1 MKVFTPSASPQPLD
15 EYIYANPRDLTCVI
29 SIRHQRKVGNRISTL
44 RILDCNKYYIKSA
57 KIESTGVQGKIFGT
71 TYCQKLS
78 CTLLIGSNK
87 TISPQKGSLVE
98 LWFYPTEKNID
109 LTIINKGC
117 PGLKNNENY
126 MTFYNTYIVDS
137 VQKNEKTGEISLIG
151 YDYMNK
157 AANTLF
163 SLPNNA
169 DTFTLGDIL
178 FQCQYLLSRDNILIN
193 VDHNRA
199 LPSYLPTTWTRE
211 QINLSGKE
219 TVRDI
224 LNAVAELCGENYFCH
239 PRNSMSYSQNS
250 NEDPLII
257 GKAISTTKW
266 VGTGGQWIGESDKDI
281 GDQYLRDN
289 VYIDKSKYFE
299 LTSDKQY
306 RLTGITATNE
316 LNDSVSV
323 GKDDYR
329 QVIYN
334 NPFLTLL
341 PDETQQTILTGILN
355 QLKDISI
362 TPFNCEWR
370 GDPRLEPTDWLKFE
384 DKKGYTFQ
392 SFLLNET
399 VEYNGGFKST
409 MWVDKMES
417 QTPIAADRNIS
428 TSILKTKATVDKV
441 KGEITLEVSRAKEA
455 EQLLGSR
462 LTINENAITSE
473 VKNRQDADTELSST
487 ITQTATEIRQE
498 VKNTTDGLDSKITQ
512 TANSISA
519 EITARENADTEL
531 STRITANENGITS
544 EVSRATG
551 KENELAG
558 DISTITQTVDNISTR
573 IDTVEGDYST
583 INQTVNEIS
592 LEVGNKADADGGAL
606 ISLINADTSTAKI
619 SADKITLEGEV
630 SFIKKGDNV
639 SELTNDKG
647 YLVGDDL
654 GATGATVIDGGRI
667 TTGII
672 SANRL
677 DLSGTLTVGSNISQL
692 TNDTGYATTGDIPT
706 KTSELFNDSGFIDSS
721 DTVDF
726 AKLSKL
732 KDANYTIING
742 GNITTGTIQAG
753 VVFAGSLNGAEGN
766 FTNLTT
772 SGSISNGSNGFYI
785 NWYGSSGN
793 AFVGYS
799 TGSTGFAGLQ
809 FVPSLNQIY
818 MIGGGNSILFNGN
831 GTSYINLGTS
841 SYISADRFIT
851 KNYGSSLPSSG
862 STGEVFYKVVN

>member
-1 MKVFTPSASPQPLD
+1 MKVKYPGSTQAPMPLD
-15 EYIYANPRDLTCVI
+15 SYVSANPRDFTAYI
-29 SIRHQRKVGNRISTL
+29 IHTYKNSN
-44 RILDCNKYYIKSA
+44 NKFESKRYRDEIKSI
-57 KIESTGVQGKIFGT
+57 KIETTGVNGKFFGVS
-71 TYCQKLS
+71 YCQKLS
-78 CTLLIGSNK
+78 VSFIDKDKKINFSKNDEIAIFLC
-87 TISPQKGSLVE
+87 
-98 LWFYPTEKNID
+98 PTEKYNAPD
-109 LTIINKGC
+109 AD
-117 PGLKNNENY
+117 NY
-126 MTFYNTYIVDS
+126 YNVAYAPYFVDS
-137 VQKNEKTGEISLIG
+137 FKRNEKTGEVSAIG
-151 YDYMNK
+151 YDIMGV
-157 AANTLF
+157 ASNTPF
-163 SLPNNA
+163 SLGEG
-169 DTFTLGDIL
+169 DSFTLQQIL
-178 FQCQYLLSRDNILIN
+178 DRCKTLTGMSGVNGIN
-193 VDHNRA
+193 V
-199 LPSYLPTTWTRE
+199 SYLPESWTRE

-224 LNAVAELCGENYFCH
+224 LTAIAEITGSFMFIYPYWTNDDVGSLCFYTH
-239 PRNSMSYSQNS
+239 PFKNRIHTQ
-250 NEDPLII
+250 L
-257 GKAISTTKW
+257 G
-266 VGTGGQWIGESDKDI
+266 
-281 GDQYLRDN
+281 YLYQET
-289 VYIDKSKYFE
+289 YIDKSRYFE
-299 LTSDKQY
+299 LTSDKPY
-306 RLTGITATNE
+306 KLTGIASVNE
-316 LNDSVSV
+316 LEDVVAV
-323 GKDDYR
+323 GTTEQQ
-329 QVIYN
+329 QVIYS

-355 QLKDISI
+355 QLKDFSF

-370 GDPRLEPTDWLKFE
+370 GDPRLEPVDWLTFE
-384 DKKGYTFQ
+384 DKQGNKFTSY
-392 SFLLNET
+392 LLNET
-399 VEYNGGFKST
+399 FEYNGGFKST
-409 MWVDKMES
+409 IWWEGAES
-417 QTPIAADRNIS
+417 ERTDINSKSIS
-428 TSILKTKATVDKV
+428 NNILKTKATVDKV

-462 LTINENAITSE
+462 ITINENAITSE
-473 VKNRQDADTELSST
+473 VKNRQDADSELSST

-551 KENELAG
+551 RENELAS

-573 IDTVEGDYST
+573 IDTVEGNYST

-592 LEVGNKADADGGAL
+592 LEVGNKADANGGAI
-606 ISLINADTSTAKI
+606 ISLINSDTSTAKI

-639 SELTNDKG
+639 SELANDKG

-654 GATGATVIDGGRI
+654 GATGTTVIDGGRI

-692 TNDTGYATTGDIPT
+692 TNDAGYATTGDIPT
-706 KTSELFNDSGFIDSS
+706 KTSDLFNDSGFIDSS

-753 VVFAGSLNGAEGN
+753 VVFAGSLNGAEGDI
-766 FTNLTT
+766 TNITT

-793 AFVGYS
+793 AFVG
-799 TGSTGFAGLQ
+799 
-809 FVPSLNQIY
+809 
-818 MIGGGNSILFNGN
+818 
-831 GTSYINLGTS
+831 
-841 SYISADRFIT
+841 
-851 KNYGSSLPSSG
+851 
-862 STGEVFYKVVN
+862 

>member
-1 MKVFTPSASPQPLD
+1 MKVFTPKANPQPLN
-15 EYIYANPRDLTCVI
+15 EYIYANPRDLTCVVSIHRNTGHNGSI
-29 SIRHQRKVGNRISTL
+29 SIGEV
-44 RILDCNKYYIKSA
+44 LDCSKYYIKSA

-78 CTLLIGSNK
+78 CTLIDSYNLRV
-87 TISPQKGSLVE
+87 QKGDLVE
-98 LWFYPTEKNID
+98 LWFYPTAKNID
-109 LTIINKGC
+109 LTINNNNNGC

-137 VQKNEKTGEISLIG
+137 VKKNEKTGEISLIG

-163 SLPNNA
+163 SLPNDK
-169 DTFTLGDIL
+169 DTFTLKNIL
-178 FQCQYLLSRDNILIN
+178 SWCENLLSRDNIHID
-193 VDHNRA
+193 VDSNRA
-199 LPSYLPTTWTRE
+199 LPTYLPTEWTRE
-211 QINLSGKE
+211 QINLSGEE

-224 LNAVAELCGENYFCH
+224 FNAVAELCGENYFCH
-239 PRNSMSYSQNS
+239 SRNNMLYSRNR
-250 NEDPLII
+250 NEETLII
-257 GKAISTTKW
+257 GKALSTGKW
-266 VGTGGQWIGESDKDI
+266 IGTGGQWISEGFYTL

-299 LTSDKQY
+299 LTSDKPY
-306 RLTGITATNE
+306 KLTGITATNE

-323 GKDDYR
+323 GTDEYR

-384 DKKGYTFQ
+384 DKKGYKFQ

-441 KGEITLEVSRAKEA
+441 KGEITLEVSRAKDA

-462 LTINENAITSE
+462 ITLNENAITSE
-473 VKNRQDADTELSST
+473 VKNRQDADSELSST

-551 KENELAG
+551 KENELAA

-573 IDTVEGDYST
+573 IDTVEGNYST

-630 SFIKKGDNV
+630 SFVKKGDNV
-639 SELTNDKG
+639 SELANDKG

-654 GATGATVIDGGRI
+654 GATGTTVIDGGRI

-692 TNDTGYATTGDIPT
+692 TNDTGYITTGDIPT
-706 KTSELFNDSGFIDSS
+706 KTSDLFNDSGFIDSS

-732 KDANYTIING
+732 KDADYTIING

-772 SGSISNGSNGFYI
+772 SGSISNGTNGFYI

-799 TGSTGFAGLQ
+799 TSGTGFAGLQ
-809 FVPSLNQIY
+809 FVPSLDQIY
-818 MIGGGNSILFNGN
+818 MIGGGNSILFNGS

-851 KNYGSSLPSSG
+851 KNYGTSLPSSG
-862 STGEVFYKVVN
+862 STGEVFYKVVS

>member
-1 MKVFTPSASPQPLD
+1 MKVKHPGSTQAPMPLD
-15 EYIYANPRDLTCVI
+15 SYVSANPRDFTAYIVHTYKN
-29 SIRHQRKVGNRISTL
+29 SN
-44 RILDCNKYYIKSA
+44 NKFESKRYRDEIKSI
-57 KIESTGVQGKIFGT
+57 KIETTGINGKFFGVS
-71 TYCQKLS
+71 YCQKLS
-78 CTLLIGSNK
+78 VSFIDKDEKINFSKNDEIAIFLC
-87 TISPQKGSLVE
+87 
-98 LWFYPTEKNID
+98 PTEKYNAPDADTYYNVAYAPYFID
-109 LTIINKGC
+109 SFKR
-117 PGLKNNENY
+117 
-126 MTFYNTYIVDS
+126 
-137 VQKNEKTGEISLIG
+137 NEKTGEVSAIG
-151 YDYMNK
+151 YDIMGV
-157 AANTLF
+157 ASNTPF
-163 SLPNNA
+163 SLGEG
-169 DTFTLGDIL
+169 DSFTIQQIL
-178 FQCQYLLSRDNILIN
+178 DRCKTLAGISSVNGIN
-193 VDHNRA
+193 V
-199 LPSYLPTTWTRE
+199 SYLPESWTRE

-224 LNAVAELCGENYFCH
+224 LTAIAEITGSFMFIYPYWTNDDVGSLCFYTH
-239 PRNSMSYSQNS
+239 PLKQRVHTQ
-250 NEDPLII
+250 L
-257 GKAISTTKW
+257 G
-266 VGTGGQWIGESDKDI
+266 
-281 GDQYLRDN
+281 YLYQET
-289 VYIDKSKYFE
+289 YIDKSRYFE
-299 LTSDKQY
+299 LTSDKPY
-306 RLTGITATNE
+306 KLTGIASVNE
-316 LNDSVSV
+316 LEDVVAV
-323 GKDDYR
+323 GTTEQQ
-329 QVIYN
+329 QVIYS

-355 QLKDISI
+355 QLKDFSF

-370 GDPRLEPTDWLKFE
+370 GDPRLEPVDWLTFE
-384 DKKGYTFQ
+384 DKQGNKFTSY
-392 SFLLNET
+392 LLNET
-399 VEYNGGFKST
+399 FEYNGGFKST
-409 MWVDKMES
+409 IWWEGAES
-417 QTPIAADRNIS
+417 ERTDINSKGIS
-428 TSILKTKATVDKV
+428 NNILKTKATVDKV

-462 LTINENAITSE
+462 ITLNENAITSE
-473 VKNRQDADTELSST
+473 VKNRQDADNELSST

-592 LEVGNKADADGGAL
+592 LEVGNKADANGGAL

-647 YLVGDDL
+647 YLVDDDL

-692 TNDTGYATTGDIPT
+692 TNDTGYITTGDIPT
-706 KTSELFNDSGFIDSS
+706 KTSDLINDSGFIDSL
-721 DTVDF
+721 DTADF
-726 AKLSKL
+726 AKLSQL
-732 KDANYTIING
+732 KNANYTIING

-772 SGSISNGSNGFYI
+772 KGSISNGTNGFYI
-785 NWYGSSGN
+785 NWYGGSGN

-818 MIGGGNSILFNGN
+818 MIGGGNSILFNGS
-831 GTSYINLGTS
+831 GTSYINLGSS

>member
-1 MKVFTPSASPQPLD
+1 MKVKYPGSTQAPMPLD
-15 EYIYANPRDLTCVI
+15 SYVIANPRDFTAYI
-29 SIRHQRKVGNRISTL
+29 IHTYKNSN
-44 RILDCNKYYIKSA
+44 NKFESKRYRDEIKSI
-57 KIESTGVQGKIFGT
+57 KIETTGINGKFFGVS
-71 TYCQKLS
+71 YCQKLS
-78 CTLLIGSNK
+78 VSFIDKDKKINFSKNDEIAIFLC
-87 TISPQKGSLVE
+87 
-98 LWFYPTEKNID
+98 PTEKYNAPD
-109 LTIINKGC
+109 AD
-117 PGLKNNENY
+117 NY
-126 MTFYNTYIVDS
+126 YNVAYAPYFVDS
-137 VQKNEKTGEISLIG
+137 FKRNEKTGEVSAIG
-151 YDYMNK
+151 YDIMGV
-157 AANTLF
+157 ASNTPF
-163 SLPNNA
+163 SLGEG
-169 DTFTLGDIL
+169 DSFTLQQIL
-178 FQCQYLLSRDNILIN
+178 DRCKTLAGISGVNGIN
-193 VDHNRA
+193 V
-199 LPSYLPTTWTRE
+199 SYLPESWTRE

-224 LNAVAELCGENYFCH
+224 LTAIAEITGSFMFIYPYWTDDDVGSLCFYTY
-239 PRNSMSYSQNS
+239 PRKQRAYTQ
-250 NEDPLII
+250 L
-257 GKAISTTKW
+257 G
-266 VGTGGQWIGESDKDI
+266 
-281 GDQYLRDN
+281 YLYQET
-289 VYIDKSKYFE
+289 YIDKSRYFE
-299 LTSDKQY
+299 LTSDKPY
-306 RLTGITATNE
+306 KLTGIASVNE
-316 LNDSVSV
+316 LEDFVAV
-323 GKDDYR
+323 GTTEQQ
-329 QVIYN
+329 QVIYS

-355 QLKDISI
+355 QLKDFSF

-370 GDPRLEPTDWLKFE
+370 GDPRLEPVDWLTFE
-384 DKKGYTFQ
+384 DKQGNKFTSY
-392 SFLLNET
+392 LLNET
-399 VEYNGGFKST
+399 FEYNGGFKST
-409 MWVDKMES
+409 IWWEGAES
-417 QTPIAADRNIS
+417 ERTDINSKSIS
-428 TSILKTKATVDKV
+428 NNILKTKATVDKV

-462 LTINENAITSE
+462 ITLNENAITAE
-473 VKNRQDADTELSST
+473 VKDRQDADSELSST

-551 KENELAG
+551 KENELAS
-558 DISTITQTVDNISTR
+558 DISTITQNVDNISTR
-573 IDTVEGDYST
+573 IDTVEGNYST

-592 LEVGNKADADGGAL
+592 LEVGNKADANGGAL
-606 ISLINADTSTAKI
+606 ISLINSDTSTAKI

-647 YLVGDDL
+647 YIVGDDL
-654 GATGATVIDGGRI
+654 GATGTTVIDGGRI

-672 SANRL
+672 SADRL

-692 TNDTGYATTGDIPT
+692 TNDAGYATTGDIPT
-706 KTSELFNDSGFIDSS
+706 KTSDLYNDSGFIDSS

-732 KDANYTIING
+732 KDANYTVING

-772 SGSISNGSNGFYI
+772 SGGISNGTNGFYI

-799 TGSTGFAGLQ
+799 TSGTGFAGLQ
-809 FVPSLNQIY
+809 FVPSLDQIY
-818 MIGGGNSILFNGN
+818 MIGGGNSILFNGS

-851 KNYGSSLPSSG
+851 TNYGSSLPSSG

>member
-1 MKVFTPSASPQPLD
+1 MKVKYPGSTQAPMPLD
-15 EYIYANPRDLTCVI
+15 SYVSANPRDFTAYIVHTYKN
-29 SIRHQRKVGNRISTL
+29 SN
-44 RILDCNKYYIKSA
+44 NKFESKRYRDEIKSI
-57 KIESTGVQGKIFGT
+57 KIETTGINGKFFGVS
-71 TYCQKLS
+71 YCQKLS
-78 CTLLIGSNK
+78 VSFIDKDEKINFSKNDEIAIFLC
-87 TISPQKGSLVE
+87 
-98 LWFYPTEKNID
+98 PTEKYNAPD
-109 LTIINKGC
+109 AD
-117 PGLKNNENY
+117 NY
-126 MTFYNTYIVDS
+126 YNVAYAPYFVDS
-137 VQKNEKTGEISLIG
+137 FKRNEKTGEVSAIG
-151 YDYMNK
+151 YDIMGV
-157 AANTLF
+157 ASNTPF
-163 SLPNNA
+163 SLGEG
-169 DTFTLGDIL
+169 DSFTLQQIL
-178 FQCQYLLSRDNILIN
+178 DRCKTLAGISGVNGIN
-193 VDHNRA
+193 V
-199 LPSYLPTTWTRE
+199 SYLPESWTRE

-224 LNAVAELCGENYFCH
+224 LTAIAEITGSFMFIYPYWTNDDVGSLCFYTH
-239 PRNSMSYSQNS
+239 PFKNRIHTQ
-250 NEDPLII
+250 L
-257 GKAISTTKW
+257 G
-266 VGTGGQWIGESDKDI
+266 
-281 GDQYLRDN
+281 YLYQET
-289 VYIDKSKYFE
+289 YIDKSRYFE
-299 LTSDKQY
+299 LTSDKPY
-306 RLTGITATNE
+306 KLTGIASVNE
-316 LNDSVSV
+316 LEDVVAV
-323 GKDDYR
+323 GTTEQQ
-329 QVIYN
+329 QVIYS

-355 QLKDISI
+355 QLKDFSF

-370 GDPRLEPTDWLKFE
+370 GDPRLEPVDWLTFE
-384 DKKGYTFQ
+384 DKQGNKFTSY
-392 SFLLNET
+392 LLNET
-399 VEYNGGFKST
+399 FEYNGGFKST
-409 MWVDKMES
+409 IWWEGAES
-417 QTPIAADRNIS
+417 ERTDINSKSIS
-428 TSILKTKATVDKV
+428 NNILKTKATVDKV

-462 LTINENAITSE
+462 ITLNENAITSE
-473 VKNRQDADTELSST
+473 VKNRQDADSELSST

-551 KENELAG
+551 KENELAS
-558 DISTITQTVDNISTR
+558 DISTITQNVDNISTR
-573 IDTVEGDYST
+573 IDTVEGNYST

-592 LEVGNKADADGGAL
+592 LEVGNKADANGGAI
-606 ISLINADTSTAKI
+606 ISLINSDTSTAKI

-647 YLVGDDL
+647 YIVGDDL
-654 GATGATVIDGGRI
+654 GATGTTVIDGGRI

-672 SANRL
+672 SADRL

-692 TNDTGYATTGDIPT
+692 TNDAGYATTGDIPT
-706 KTSELFNDSGFIDSS
+706 KTSDLYNDSGFIDSS

-851 KNYGSSLPSSG
+851 NNYGSSLPSSG

>member
-1 MKVFTPSASPQPLD
+1 MKVKYPGSTQAPMPLD
-15 EYIYANPRDLTCVI
+15 SYVIANPRDFTAYI
-29 SIRHQRKVGNRISTL
+29 IHTYKNSN
-44 RILDCNKYYIKSA
+44 NKFESKRYRDEIKSI
-57 KIESTGVQGKIFGT
+57 KIETTGINGKFFGVS
-71 TYCQKLS
+71 YCQKLS
-78 CTLLIGSNK
+78 VSFIDKDKKINFSKNDEIAIFLC
-87 TISPQKGSLVE
+87 
-98 LWFYPTEKNID
+98 PTEKYNAPD
-109 LTIINKGC
+109 AD
-117 PGLKNNENY
+117 NY
-126 MTFYNTYIVDS
+126 YNVAYAPYFVDS
-137 VQKNEKTGEISLIG
+137 FKRNEKTGEVSAIG
-151 YDYMNK
+151 YDIMGV
-157 AANTLF
+157 ASNTPF
-163 SLPNNA
+163 SLGEG
-169 DTFTLGDIL
+169 DSFTLQQIL
-178 FQCQYLLSRDNILIN
+178 DRCKTLAGISGVNGIN
-193 VDHNRA
+193 V
-199 LPSYLPTTWTRE
+199 SYLPESWTRE

-224 LNAVAELCGENYFCH
+224 LTAIAEITGSFMFIYPYWTNDDVGSLCFYTH
-239 PRNSMSYSQNS
+239 PFKNRIHTQ
-250 NEDPLII
+250 L
-257 GKAISTTKW
+257 G
-266 VGTGGQWIGESDKDI
+266 
-281 GDQYLRDN
+281 YLYQET
-289 VYIDKSKYFE
+289 YIDKSRYFE
-299 LTSDKQY
+299 LTSDKPY
-306 RLTGITATNE
+306 KLTGIASVNE
-316 LNDSVSV
+316 LEDVVAV
-323 GKDDYR
+323 GTTEQQ
-329 QVIYN
+329 QVIYS

-355 QLKDISI
+355 QLKDFSF

-370 GDPRLEPTDWLKFE
+370 GDPRLEPVDWLTFE
-384 DKKGYTFQ
+384 DKQGNKFTSY
-392 SFLLNET
+392 LLNET
-399 VEYNGGFKST
+399 FEYNGGFKST
-409 MWVDKMES
+409 IWWEGAES
-417 QTPIAADRNIS
+417 ERTDINSKSIS
-428 TSILKTKATVDKV
+428 NNILKTKATVDKV

-462 LTINENAITSE
+462 ITLNENAITSE
-473 VKNRQDADTELSST
+473 VKNRQDADSELSST

-551 KENELAG
+551 KENELAS
-558 DISTITQTVDNISTR
+558 DISTITQNVDNISTR
-573 IDTVEGDYST
+573 IDTVEGNYST

-592 LEVGNKADADGGAL
+592 LEVGNKADANGGAI
-606 ISLINADTSTAKI
+606 ISLINSDTSTAKI

-647 YLVGDDL
+647 YIVGDDL
-654 GATGATVIDGGRI
+654 GATGTTVIDGGRI

-677 DLSGTLTVGSNISQL
+677 DLSGTLKVGSNISQL
-692 TNDTGYATTGDIPT
+692 TNDTGYITDENVPT
-706 KTSELFNDSGFIDSS
+706 KTSDLYNDSGFIDSS

-772 SGSISNGSNGFYI
+772 SGSISNGTNGFYI

-851 KNYGSSLPSSG
+851 NNYGSSLPSSG
-862 STGEVFYKVVN
+862 STGEVFYKVVS

>member
-1 MKVFTPSASPQPLD
+1 MKVKYPGSTQAPMPLD
-15 EYIYANPRDLTCVI
+15 SYVIANPRDFTAYI
-29 SIRHQRKVGNRISTL
+29 IHTYKNSN
-44 RILDCNKYYIKSA
+44 NKFESKRYRDEIKSI
-57 KIESTGVQGKIFGT
+57 KIETTGINGKFFGVS
-71 TYCQKLS
+71 YCQKLS
-78 CTLLIGSNK
+78 VSFIDKDKKINFSKNDEIAIFLC
-87 TISPQKGSLVE
+87 
-98 LWFYPTEKNID
+98 PTEKYNAPD
-109 LTIINKGC
+109 AD
-117 PGLKNNENY
+117 NY
-126 MTFYNTYIVDS
+126 YNVAYAPYFVDS
-137 VQKNEKTGEISLIG
+137 FKRNEKTGEVSAIG
-151 YDYMNK
+151 YDIMGV
-157 AANTLF
+157 ASNTPF
-163 SLPNNA
+163 SLGEG
-169 DTFTLGDIL
+169 DSFTLQQIL
-178 FQCQYLLSRDNILIN
+178 DRCKTLAGISGVNGIN
-193 VDHNRA
+193 V
-199 LPSYLPTTWTRE
+199 SYLPESWTRE

-224 LNAVAELCGENYFCH
+224 LTAIAEITGSFMFIYPYWTNDDVGSLCFYTH
-239 PRNSMSYSQNS
+239 PFKNRIHTQ
-250 NEDPLII
+250 L
-257 GKAISTTKW
+257 G
-266 VGTGGQWIGESDKDI
+266 
-281 GDQYLRDN
+281 YLYQET
-289 VYIDKSKYFE
+289 YIDKSRYFE
-299 LTSDKQY
+299 LTSDKPY
-306 RLTGITATNE
+306 KLTGIASVNE
-316 LNDSVSV
+316 LEDVVAV
-323 GKDDYR
+323 GTTEQQ
-329 QVIYN
+329 QVIYS

-355 QLKDISI
+355 QLKDFSF

-370 GDPRLEPTDWLKFE
+370 GDPRLEPVDWLTFE
-384 DKKGYTFQ
+384 DKQGNKFTSY
-392 SFLLNET
+392 LLNET
-399 VEYNGGFKST
+399 IEYNGGFKST
-409 MWVDKMES
+409 IWWEGAES
-417 QTPIAADRNIS
+417 EHTDINSKSIS
-428 TSILKTKATVDKV
+428 NNILKTKATVDKV

-462 LTINENAITSE
+462 ITLNENAITSE
-473 VKNRQDADTELSST
+473 VKNRQDADSELSST

-551 KENELAG
+551 KENELAS
-558 DISTITQTVDNISTR
+558 DISTITQNVDNISTR
-573 IDTVEGDYST
+573 IDTVEGNYST

-592 LEVGNKADADGGAL
+592 LEVGNKADANGGAI
-606 ISLINADTSTAKI
+606 ISLINSDTSTAKI

-647 YLVGDDL
+647 YIVGDDL
-654 GATGATVIDGGRI
+654 GATGTTVIDGGRI

-692 TNDTGYATTGDIPT
+692 TNDAGYATTGDIPT
-706 KTSELFNDSGFIDSS
+706 KTSDLYNDSGFIDSS

-742 GNITTGTIQAG
+742 GNITTGTIQTG

-772 SGSISNGSNGFYI
+772 SGGISNGTNGLYI

-799 TGSTGFAGLQ
+799 TSGTGFAGLQ

-818 MIGGGNSILFNGN
+818 MIGGGNSILFNGS
-831 GTSYINLGTS
+831 GTSYINLGSS

-851 KNYGSSLPSSG
+851 NNYGSSLPSSG

>member
-1 MKVFTPSASPQPLD
+1 MKVKHPGSTQTPMPLD
-15 EYIYANPRDLTCVI
+15 SYVIANPRNFTAYI
-29 SIRHQRKVGNRISTL
+29 IHTYKNSN
-44 RILDCNKYYIKSA
+44 NKFESKRYRDEIKSI
-57 KIESTGVQGKIFGT
+57 KIETTGINGKFFGVS
-71 TYCQKLS
+71 YCQKLS
-78 CTLLIGSNK
+78 VSFIDKDKKINFSKNDEIAIFLC
-87 TISPQKGSLVE
+87 
-98 LWFYPTEKNID
+98 PTEK
-109 LTIINKGC
+109 
-117 PGLKNNENY
+117 
-126 MTFYNTYIVDS
+126 YNAPDADTYYNVAYAPYFVDS
-137 VQKNEKTGEISLIG
+137 FKRNEKTGEVSAIG
-151 YDYMNK
+151 YDIMGV
-157 AANTLF
+157 ASNTPF
-163 SLPNNA
+163 SLGEG
-169 DTFTLGDIL
+169 DSFTLQQIL
-178 FQCQYLLSRDNILIN
+178 DRCKTLAGISGVNGIN
-193 VDHNRA
+193 VN
-199 LPSYLPTTWTRE
+199 YLPESWTRE

-224 LNAVAELCGENYFCH
+224 LTAIAEITGSFMFIYPYWTNDDVGSLCFYTH
-239 PRNSMSYSQNS
+239 PLKQRVHTQL
-250 NEDPLII
+250 D
-257 GKAISTTKW
+257 
-266 VGTGGQWIGESDKDI
+266 
-281 GDQYLRDN
+281 YLYQET
-289 VYIDKSKYFE
+289 YIDKSRYFE
-299 LTSDKQY
+299 LTSDKPY
-306 RLTGITATNE
+306 KLTGIASVNE
-316 LNDSVSV
+316 LEDVVAV
-323 GKDDYR
+323 GTTEQQ
-329 QVIYN
+329 QVIYS

-341 PDETQQTILTGILN
+341 PDATQQTILTGILN
-355 QLKDISI
+355 QLKDFSF

-370 GDPRLEPTDWLKFE
+370 GDPRLEPVDWLTFE
-384 DKKGYTFQ
+384 DKNGNKFTSY
-392 SFLLNET
+392 LLNET
-399 VEYNGGFKST
+399 FEYNGGFKST
-409 MWVDKMES
+409 IWWEGAES
-417 QTPIAADRNIS
+417 ERTDINSKSIS
-428 TSILKTKATVDKV
+428 NNILKTKATVDKV

-462 LTINENAITSE
+462 ITINENAITAE

-487 ITQTATEIRQE
+487 ITQTASEIRQE

-558 DISTITQTVDNISTR
+558 NISTITQNVDNISTR
-573 IDTVEGDYST
+573 IDTVEGNYST

-592 LEVGNKADADGGAL
+592 LEVGNKADANGGAL

-639 SELTNDKG
+639 SELANDKG
-647 YLVGDDL
+647 YIVGADL
-654 GATGATVIDGGRI
+654 GATGTTVIDGGRI

-692 TNDTGYATTGDIPT
+692 TNDAGYATTGDIPT

-732 KDANYTIING
+732 KDANYTVING

-772 SGSISNGSNGFYI
+772 SGGISNGTNGFYI
-785 NWYGSSGN
+785 TWYGSSGN

-818 MIGGGNSILFNGN
+818 MIGGGNSILFNGS
-831 GTSYINLGTS
+831 GTSYINLGSS

-851 KNYGSSLPSSG
+851 NNYGSSLPSSG

>member
-1 MKVFTPSASPQPLD
+1 MKVKHPGSTQAPMPLD
-15 EYIYANPRDLTCVI
+15 SYVSANPRDFTAYIVHTYKN
-29 SIRHQRKVGNRISTL
+29 SN
-44 RILDCNKYYIKSA
+44 NKFESKRYRDEIKSI
-57 KIESTGVQGKIFGT
+57 KIETTGINGKFFGVS
-71 TYCQKLS
+71 YCQKLS
-78 CTLLIGSNK
+78 VSFIDKDEKINFSKNDEIAIFLC
-87 TISPQKGSLVE
+87 
-98 LWFYPTEKNID
+98 PTEKYNAPDADTYYNVAYAPYFID
-109 LTIINKGC
+109 SFKR
-117 PGLKNNENY
+117 
-126 MTFYNTYIVDS
+126 
-137 VQKNEKTGEISLIG
+137 NEKTGEVSAIG
-151 YDYMNK
+151 YDIMGVASNIP
-157 AANTLF
+157 F
-163 SLPNNA
+163 SLGEG
-169 DTFTLGDIL
+169 DSFTLQQIL
-178 FQCQYLLSRDNILIN
+178 DRCKTLAGISSVNGIN
-193 VDHNRA
+193 V
-199 LPSYLPTTWTRE
+199 SYLPESWTRE

-224 LNAVAELCGENYFCH
+224 LTAIAEITGSFMFIYPYWTNDYVGSICFYTH
-239 PRNSMSYSQNS
+239 PLKQRVHTQ
-250 NEDPLII
+250 L
-257 GKAISTTKW
+257 G
-266 VGTGGQWIGESDKDI
+266 
-281 GDQYLRDN
+281 YLYQET
-289 VYIDKSKYFE
+289 YIDKSRYFE
-299 LTSDKQY
+299 LTSDKPY
-306 RLTGITATNE
+306 KLTGIASVNE
-316 LNDSVSV
+316 LEDVVAV
-323 GKDDYR
+323 GTTEQQ
-329 QVIYN
+329 QVIYS

-355 QLKDISI
+355 QLKDFSF

-370 GDPRLEPTDWLKFE
+370 GDPRLEPVDWLTFE
-384 DKKGYTFQ
+384 DKQGNKFTSY
-392 SFLLNET
+392 LLNET
-399 VEYNGGFKST
+399 FEYNGGFKST
-409 MWVDKMES
+409 IWWEGVES
-417 QTPIAADRNIS
+417 ERTDINSKGIS
-428 TSILKTKATVDKV
+428 NNILKTKATVDKV

-462 LTINENAITSE
+462 ITLNENAITSE
-473 VKNRQDADTELSST
+473 VKNRQDADNELSST

-558 DISTITQTVDNISTR
+558 DISTITQNVDNITTR
-573 IDTVEGDYST
+573 IDTVEGNYST

-592 LEVGNKADADGGAL
+592 LEVGNKADANGGAL
-606 ISLINADTSTAKI
+606 ISLINSDTSTAKI

-647 YLVGDDL
+647 YIVGDDL

-692 TNDTGYATTGDIPT
+692 TNDTGYITTGDIPT
-706 KTSELFNDSGFIDSS
+706 KTSDLINDSGFIDSL
-721 DTVDF
+721 DAADF

-732 KDANYTIING
+732 KNANYTIING
-742 GNITTGTIQAG
+742 GNITTGTIQTG

-772 SGSISNGSNGFYI
+772 SGSISNGTNGFYI

-831 GTSYINLGTS
+831 GTSYINLGSS

>member
-1 MKVFTPSASPQPLD
+1 MKVFTPSANPQPLD
-15 EYIYANPRDLTCVI
+15 EYVYANPRDLTCVI
-29 SIRHQRKVGNRISTL
+29 SIHRQRRVGSGISVSDV
-44 RILDCNKYYIKSA
+44 LDCSKYYIKSA

-71 TYCQKLS
+71 TYCQKLF
-78 CTLLIGSNK
+78 CTLIDSYNLYVQNGD
-87 TISPQKGSLVE
+87 LVE
-98 LWFYPTEKNID
+98 LWFYPTAKNID
-109 LTIINKGC
+109 LTIDYNTNGC

-137 VQKNEKTGEISLIG
+137 VKKNEKTGELSLIG
-151 YDYMNK
+151 YDCMNR

-163 SLPNNA
+163 SLPNNKN
-169 DTFTLGDIL
+169 TFTLGDIL
-178 FQCQYLLSRDNILIN
+178 FRCYKLLSSDNIYIDIN
-193 VDHNRA
+193 NNRE
-199 LPSYLPTTWTRE
+199 LPTYLPTKWTRE
-211 QINLSGKE
+211 QINLSGEE

-239 PRNSMSYSQNS
+239 PLNDMSYSRNS
-250 NEDPLII
+250 NENPSIM

-266 VGTGGQWIGESDKDI
+266 VGTGGQWLGENVKTL
-281 GDQYLRDN
+281 GDQYLYDK

-299 LTSDKQY
+299 LTSDKPY
-306 RLTGITATNE
+306 KLTGITATNE

-323 GKDDYR
+323 GTDEYR

-355 QLKDISI
+355 QLKDIPI

-370 GDPRLEPTDWLKFE
+370 GDPRLEPTDWLEFE
-384 DKKGYTFQ
+384 DKNGNKFQ

-473 VKNRQDADTELSST
+473 VKNRQDADNELSST
-487 ITQTATEIRQE
+487 ITQTA
-498 VKNTTDGLDSKITQ
+498 
-512 TANSISA
+512 NS
-519 EITARENADTEL
+519 
-531 STRITANENGITS
+531 ITS

-551 KENELAG
+551 RENELAS

-573 IDTVEGDYST
+573 IDTVEGNYST

-654 GATGATVIDGGRI
+654 GATGTTVIDGGRI

-692 TNDTGYATTGDIPT
+692 TNDTGYITTGDIPT
-706 KTSELFNDSGFIDSS
+706 KTSDLINDSGFIDSS
-721 DTVDF
+721 DTADF

-772 SGSISNGSNGFYI
+772 SGSISNGTNGFYI

-799 TGSTGFAGLQ
+799 TSGTGFAGLQ

-851 KNYGSSLPSSG
+851 TNYGSSLPSSG

>member
-1 MKVFTPSASPQPLD
+1 MKVKHPGSTQAPMPLD
-15 EYIYANPRDLTCVI
+15 SYVIANPRDFTAYIVHTYKN
-29 SIRHQRKVGNRISTL
+29 SN
-44 RILDCNKYYIKSA
+44 NKFESKRYHNEIKSI
-57 KIESTGVQGKIFGT
+57 KIETTGINGKFFGVS
-71 TYCQKLS
+71 YCQKLS
-78 CTLLIGSNK
+78 VSFIDKDKKINFSKNDEIAIFLC
-87 TISPQKGSLVE
+87 
-98 LWFYPTEKNID
+98 PTEKYNAPDADSYYNVAYAPYFID
-109 LTIINKGC
+109 SFKR
-117 PGLKNNENY
+117 
-126 MTFYNTYIVDS
+126 
-137 VQKNEKTGEISLIG
+137 NEKTGEVSAIG
-151 YDYMNK
+151 YDIMGV
-157 AANTLF
+157 ASNTPF
-163 SLPNNA
+163 SLGEG
-169 DTFTLGDIL
+169 DSFTLQQIL
-178 FQCQYLLSRDNILIN
+178 DRCKTLTGMSGVNGIN
-193 VDHNRA
+193 V
-199 LPSYLPTTWTRE
+199 SYLPESWTRE

-224 LNAVAELCGENYFCH
+224 LTAIAEITGSFMFIYPYWTDDDVGSLCFYTY
-239 PRNSMSYSQNS
+239 PRKQRAYTQ
-250 NEDPLII
+250 L
-257 GKAISTTKW
+257 G
-266 VGTGGQWIGESDKDI
+266 
-281 GDQYLRDN
+281 YLYQET
-289 VYIDKSKYFE
+289 YIDKSRYFE
-299 LTSDKQY
+299 LTSDKPY
-306 RLTGITATNE
+306 KLTGIASVNE
-316 LNDSVSV
+316 LEDFVAV
-323 GKDDYR
+323 GTTEQQ
-329 QVIYN
+329 QVIYS

-355 QLKDISI
+355 QLKDFSF

-370 GDPRLEPTDWLKFE
+370 GDPRLEPVDWLTFE
-384 DKKGYTFQ
+384 DKNGNKFTSYM
-392 SFLLNET
+392 LNET
-399 VEYNGGFKST
+399 FEYNGGFKST
-409 MWVDKMES
+409 IWWEGAES
-417 QTPIAADRNIS
+417 ERTDINSKSIS
-428 TSILKTKATVDKV
+428 NNILKTKATVDKV

-462 LTINENAITSE
+462 ITINENAITSE
-473 VKNRQDADTELSST
+473 VKNRQDADSELSSA
-487 ITQTATEIRQE
+487 ITQTASEIRQE

-551 KENELAG
+551 KENELAS
-558 DISTITQTVDNISTR
+558 DISTITQNVDNISTR
-573 IDTVEGDYST
+573 IDTVEGNYST

-592 LEVGNKADADGGAL
+592 LEVGNKADANGGAI
-606 ISLINADTSTAKI
+606 ISLINSDTSTAKI

-654 GATGATVIDGGRI
+654 GATGTTVIDGGRI

-692 TNDTGYATTGDIPT
+692 TNDAGYATTGDIPT
-706 KTSELFNDSGFIDSS
+706 KTSDLFNDSGFIDSS

-785 NWYGSSGN
+785 NWYGGSGN

-809 FVPSLNQIY
+809 FVPSLDQIY
-818 MIGGGNSILFNGN
+818 MIGGGNSILFNGS
-831 GTSYINLGTS
+831 GTSYINLGSS

-851 KNYGSSLPSSG
+851 NNYGSSLPSSG
-862 STGEVFYKVVN
+862 STGEVFYKVVS

>member
-1 MKVFTPSASPQPLD
+1 MKVKYPGSTQAPMPLD
-15 EYIYANPRDLTCVI
+15 SYVIANPRDFTAYIVHTYKN
-29 SIRHQRKVGNRISTL
+29 SN
-44 RILDCNKYYIKSA
+44 NKFESKRYRDEIKSI
-57 KIESTGVQGKIFGT
+57 KIETTGINGKFFGVS
-71 TYCQKLS
+71 YCQKLS
-78 CTLLIGSNK
+78 VSFIDKDKKINFSKNDEIAIFLC
-87 TISPQKGSLVE
+87 
-98 LWFYPTEKNID
+98 PTEKYNAPD
-109 LTIINKGC
+109 AD
-117 PGLKNNENY
+117 NY
-126 MTFYNTYIVDS
+126 YNVAYAPYFVDS
-137 VQKNEKTGEISLIG
+137 FKRNEKTGEVSAIG
-151 YDYMNK
+151 YDIMGV
-157 AANTLF
+157 ASNTPF
-163 SLPNNA
+163 SLGEG
-169 DTFTLGDIL
+169 DSFTLQQIL
-178 FQCQYLLSRDNILIN
+178 DRCKTLTGMSGVNGIN
-193 VDHNRA
+193 V
-199 LPSYLPTTWTRE
+199 SYLPESWTRE

-224 LNAVAELCGENYFCH
+224 LTAIAEITGSFMFIYPYWTNDDVGSLCFYTH
-239 PRNSMSYSQNS
+239 PFKNRIHTQ
-250 NEDPLII
+250 L
-257 GKAISTTKW
+257 G
-266 VGTGGQWIGESDKDI
+266 
-281 GDQYLRDN
+281 YLYQET
-289 VYIDKSKYFE
+289 YIDKSRYFE
-299 LTSDKQY
+299 LTSDKPY
-306 RLTGITATNE
+306 KLTGIASVNE
-316 LNDSVSV
+316 LEDVVAV
-323 GKDDYR
+323 GTTEQQ
-329 QVIYN
+329 QVIYS

-355 QLKDISI
+355 QLKDFSF

-370 GDPRLEPTDWLKFE
+370 GDPRLEPVDWLTFE
-384 DKKGYTFQ
+384 DKQGNKFTSY
-392 SFLLNET
+392 LLNET
-399 VEYNGGFKST
+399 FEYNGGFKST
-409 MWVDKMES
+409 IWWEGAES
-417 QTPIAADRNIS
+417 ERTDINSKSIS
-428 TSILKTKATVDKV
+428 NNILKTKATVDKV

-462 LTINENAITSE
+462 ITLNENAITSE
-473 VKNRQDADTELSST
+473 VKNRQDADSELSSA

-551 KENELAG
+551 KENELAA
-558 DISTITQTVDNISTR
+558 DISTITQNVDNISTR
-573 IDTVEGDYST
+573 IDTVEGNYST

-592 LEVGNKADADGGAL
+592 LEVGNKADANGGAI
-606 ISLINADTSTAKI
+606 ISLINSDTSTAKI

-654 GATGATVIDGGRI
+654 GATGTTVIDGGRI

-692 TNDTGYATTGDIPT
+692 TNDAGYATTGDIPT

-732 KDANYTIING
+732 KDADYTIING

-785 NWYGSSGN
+785 NWYGGSGN

-818 MIGGGNSILFNGN
+818 MIGGGNSILFNGS
-831 GTSYINLGTS
+831 GTSYINLGSS
-841 SYISADRFIT
+841 SYVSADRFIT
-851 KNYGSSLPSSG
+851 NNYGSSLPSSG

>member
-1 MKVFTPSASPQPLD
+1 MKVKHPGSTQAPMPLD
-15 EYIYANPRDLTCVI
+15 SYVSANPRDFTAYIVHTYKN
-29 SIRHQRKVGNRISTL
+29 SN
-44 RILDCNKYYIKSA
+44 NKFESKRYHNEIKSI
-57 KIESTGVQGKIFGT
+57 KIETTGINGKFFGVS
-71 TYCQKLS
+71 YCQKLS
-78 CTLLIGSNK
+78 VSFIDKDKKINFSKNDEIAIFLC
-87 TISPQKGSLVE
+87 
-98 LWFYPTEKNID
+98 PTEKYNAPDADTYYNVAYAPYFID
-109 LTIINKGC
+109 SFKR
-117 PGLKNNENY
+117 
-126 MTFYNTYIVDS
+126 
-137 VQKNEKTGEISLIG
+137 NEKTGEVSAIG
-151 YDYMNK
+151 YDIMGV
-157 AANTLF
+157 ASNTPF
-163 SLPNNA
+163 SLGEG
-169 DTFTLGDIL
+169 DSFTLQQIL
-178 FQCQYLLSRDNILIN
+178 DRCKTLAGISGVNGIN
-193 VDHNRA
+193 V
-199 LPSYLPTTWTRE
+199 SYLPESWTRE

-224 LNAVAELCGENYFCH
+224 LTAIAEITGSFMFIYPYWTNDDVGSMCFYTH
-239 PRNSMSYSQNS
+239 PFKNRIYTQ
-250 NEDPLII
+250 L
-257 GKAISTTKW
+257 G
-266 VGTGGQWIGESDKDI
+266 
-281 GDQYLRDN
+281 YLYQET
-289 VYIDKSKYFE
+289 YIDKSRYFE
-299 LTSDKQY
+299 LTSDKPFK
-306 RLTGITATNE
+306 LTGIASVNE
-316 LNDSVSV
+316 LEDVVAV
-323 GKDDYR
+323 GTTEQQ
-329 QVIYN
+329 QVIYS

-355 QLKDISI
+355 QLKDFSF

-370 GDPRLEPTDWLKFE
+370 GDPRLEPVDWLTFE
-384 DKKGYTFQ
+384 DKQGNKFTSY
-392 SFLLNET
+392 LLNET
-399 VEYNGGFKST
+399 FEYNGGFKST
-409 MWVDKMES
+409 IWWEGAES
-417 QTPIAADRNIS
+417 ERTDINSKSIS
-428 TSILKTKATVDKV
+428 NNILKTKATVDKV

-462 LTINENAITSE
+462 ITLNENAITSE
-473 VKNRQDADTELSST
+473 VKNRQDADSELSST

-512 TANSISA
+512 TASSISA

-551 KENELAG
+551 KENELAS
-558 DISTITQTVDNISTR
+558 DISTITQNVDNISTR
-573 IDTVEGDYST
+573 IDTVEGNYST

-592 LEVGNKADADGGAL
+592 LEVGNKADANGGAI
-606 ISLINADTSTAKI
+606 ISLINSDTSTAKI

-654 GATGATVIDGGRI
+654 GATGTTVIDGGRI

-677 DLSGTLTVGSNISQL
+677 DLSGTLKVGSNISQL
-692 TNDTGYATTGDIPT
+692 TNDTGYITDENVPT
-706 KTSELFNDSGFIDSS
+706 KTSDLINDSGFIDSS

-772 SGSISNGSNGFYI
+772 SGSISNGTNGFYI

-851 KNYGSSLPSSG
+851 NNYGSSLPSSG

>member
-1 MKVFTPSASPQPLD
+1 MKVKYPGSTQAPMPLD
-15 EYIYANPRDLTCVI
+15 SYVSANPRDFTAYI
-29 SIRHQRKVGNRISTL
+29 IHTYKNSN
-44 RILDCNKYYIKSA
+44 NKFESKRYRDEIKSI
-57 KIESTGVQGKIFGT
+57 KIETTGINGKFFGVS
-71 TYCQKLS
+71 YCQKLS
-78 CTLLIGSNK
+78 VSFIDKDKKINFSKNDEIAIFLC
-87 TISPQKGSLVE
+87 
-98 LWFYPTEKNID
+98 PTEKYNAPD
-109 LTIINKGC
+109 AD
-117 PGLKNNENY
+117 NY
-126 MTFYNTYIVDS
+126 YNVAYAPYFVDS
-137 VQKNEKTGEISLIG
+137 FKRNEKTGEVSAIG
-151 YDYMNK
+151 YDIMGV
-157 AANTLF
+157 ASNTPF
-163 SLPNNA
+163 SLGEG
-169 DTFTLGDIL
+169 DSFTLQQIL
-178 FQCQYLLSRDNILIN
+178 DRCKTLAGISGVNGIN
-193 VDHNRA
+193 V
-199 LPSYLPTTWTRE
+199 SYLPESWTRE

-224 LNAVAELCGENYFCH
+224 LTAIAEITGSFMFIYPYWTNDDVGSLCFYTH
-239 PRNSMSYSQNS
+239 PFKNRIHTQ
-250 NEDPLII
+250 L
-257 GKAISTTKW
+257 G
-266 VGTGGQWIGESDKDI
+266 
-281 GDQYLRDN
+281 YLYQET
-289 VYIDKSKYFE
+289 YIDKSRYFE
-299 LTSDKQY
+299 LTSDKPY
-306 RLTGITATNE
+306 KLTGIASVNE
-316 LNDSVSV
+316 LEDVVAV
-323 GKDDYR
+323 GTTEQQ
-329 QVIYN
+329 QVIYS

-355 QLKDISI
+355 QLKDFSF

-370 GDPRLEPTDWLKFE
+370 GDPRLEPVDWLTFE
-384 DKKGYTFQ
+384 DKQGNKFTSY
-392 SFLLNET
+392 LLNET
-399 VEYNGGFKST
+399 FEYNGGFKST
-409 MWVDKMES
+409 IWWEGAES
-417 QTPIAADRNIS
+417 ERTDINSKSIS
-428 TSILKTKATVDKV
+428 NNILKTKATVDKV

-462 LTINENAITSE
+462 ITINENAITSE
-473 VKNRQDADTELSST
+473 VKNRQDADSELSST

-558 DISTITQTVDNISTR
+558 NISTITQNVDNISTR
-573 IDTVEGDYST
+573 IDTVEGNYST

-592 LEVGNKADADGGAL
+592 LEVGNKADANGGAI
-606 ISLINADTSTAKI
+606 ISLINSDTSTAKI

-647 YLVGDDL
+647 YIVGDDL
-654 GATGATVIDGGRI
+654 GATGTTVIDGGRI

-672 SANRL
+672 SADRL

-692 TNDTGYATTGDIPT
+692 TNDTGYITTGDIPT
-706 KTSELFNDSGFIDSS
+706 KTSDLFNDSGFIDSS

-742 GNITTGTIQAG
+742 GNITTGTIQTG

-772 SGSISNGSNGFYI
+772 SGGISNGTNGFYI

-799 TGSTGFAGLQ
+799 TSGTGFAGLQ

-818 MIGGGNSILFNGN
+818 IIGGGNSILFNGN
-831 GTSYINLGTS
+831 GTSYINLGSS

-851 KNYGSSLPSSG
+851 NNYGSSLPSSG

>member
-1 MKVFTPSASPQPLD
+1 MKVKHPGSTQAPMPLD
-15 EYIYANPRDLTCVI
+15 SYVSANPRDFTAYIVHTYKN
-29 SIRHQRKVGNRISTL
+29 SN
-44 RILDCNKYYIKSA
+44 NKFESKRYHNEIKSI
-57 KIESTGVQGKIFGT
+57 KIETTGINGKFFGVS
-71 TYCQKLS
+71 YCQKLS
-78 CTLLIGSNK
+78 VSFIDKDKKINFSKNDEIAIFLC
-87 TISPQKGSLVE
+87 
-98 LWFYPTEKNID
+98 PTEKYNAPDADTYYNVAYAPYFID
-109 LTIINKGC
+109 SFKR
-117 PGLKNNENY
+117 
-126 MTFYNTYIVDS
+126 
-137 VQKNEKTGEISLIG
+137 NEKTGEVSAIG
-151 YDYMNK
+151 YDIMGV
-157 AANTLF
+157 ASNTPF
-163 SLPNNA
+163 SLGEG
-169 DTFTLGDIL
+169 DSFTLQQIL
-178 FQCQYLLSRDNILIN
+178 DRCKTLAGISGVNGIN
-193 VDHNRA
+193 V
-199 LPSYLPTTWTRE
+199 SYLPESWTRE
-211 QINLSGKE
+211 QIHLSGKE

-224 LNAVAELCGENYFCH
+224 LTAIAEITGSFMFIYPYWTNDDVGSLCFYTH
-239 PRNSMSYSQNS
+239 PLKQRVYTQ
-250 NEDPLII
+250 L
-257 GKAISTTKW
+257 G
-266 VGTGGQWIGESDKDI
+266 
-281 GDQYLRDN
+281 YLYQET
-289 VYIDKSKYFE
+289 YIDKSRYFE
-299 LTSDKQY
+299 LTSDKPFK
-306 RLTGITATNE
+306 LTGIASVNE
-316 LNDSVSV
+316 LEDVVAV
-323 GKDDYR
+323 GTTEQQ
-329 QVIYN
+329 QVIYS

-355 QLKDISI
+355 QLKDISF

-370 GDPRLEPTDWLKFE
+370 GDPRLEPVDWLTFE
-384 DKKGYTFQ
+384 DKQGNKFTSY
-392 SFLLNET
+392 LLNET
-399 VEYNGGFKST
+399 FEYNGGFKST
-409 MWVDKMES
+409 IWWEGAES
-417 QTPIAADRNIS
+417 ERTDINSKSIS
-428 TSILKTKATVDKV
+428 NNILKTKATVDKV

-462 LTINENAITSE
+462 ITINENAITSE
-473 VKNRQDADTELSST
+473 VKNRQDADSELSST

-551 KENELAG
+551 RENELAG
-558 DISTITQTVDNISTR
+558 DISTITQNVDNISTR
-573 IDTVEGDYST
+573 IDTVEGNYST

-592 LEVGNKADADGGAL
+592 LEVGNKADANGGAL

-639 SELTNDKG
+639 SELANDKG

-654 GATGATVIDGGRI
+654 GATGTTVIDGGRI

-692 TNDTGYATTGDIPT
+692 TNDTGYITDENVPT
-706 KTSELFNDSGFIDSS
+706 KTSDLFNDSGFIDSS

-809 FVPSLNQIY
+809 FVPSLDQIY

-851 KNYGSSLPSSG
+851 TNYGSSLPSSG
-862 STGEVFYKVVN
+862 STGEVFYKVVG

>member
-1 MKVFTPSASPQPLD
+1 MKVKHPGSTQAPMPLD
-15 EYIYANPRDLTCVI
+15 SYVIANPRDFTAYIVHTYKN
-29 SIRHQRKVGNRISTL
+29 SN
-44 RILDCNKYYIKSA
+44 NKFESKRYHNEIKSI
-57 KIESTGVQGKIFGT
+57 KIETTGINGKFFGVS
-71 TYCQKLS
+71 YCQKLS
-78 CTLLIGSNK
+78 VSFIDKDKKINFSKNDEIAIFLC
-87 TISPQKGSLVE
+87 
-98 LWFYPTEKNID
+98 PTEKYNAPDADSYYNVAYAPYFID
-109 LTIINKGC
+109 SFKR
-117 PGLKNNENY
+117 
-126 MTFYNTYIVDS
+126 D
-137 VQKNEKTGEISLIG
+137 EKTGEVSAIG
-151 YDYMNK
+151 YDIMGV
-157 AANTLF
+157 ASNTPF
-163 SLPNNA
+163 SLGEG
-169 DTFTLGDIL
+169 DSFTLQQIL
-178 FQCQYLLSRDNILIN
+178 DRCKTLAGISGVNGIN
-193 VDHNRA
+193 V
-199 LPSYLPTTWTRE
+199 SYLPESWTRE

-224 LNAVAELCGENYFCH
+224 LTAIAEITGSFMFIYPYWTNDDVGSLCFYTH
-239 PRNSMSYSQNS
+239 PLKQRVHTQ
-250 NEDPLII
+250 L
-257 GKAISTTKW
+257 G
-266 VGTGGQWIGESDKDI
+266 
-281 GDQYLRDN
+281 YLYQET
-289 VYIDKSKYFE
+289 YIDKSRYFE
-299 LTSDKQY
+299 LTSDKPY
-306 RLTGITATNE
+306 KLTGIASVNE
-316 LNDSVSV
+316 LEDVVAV
-323 GKDDYR
+323 GTTEQQ
-329 QVIYN
+329 QVIYS

-355 QLKDISI
+355 QLKDISF

-370 GDPRLEPTDWLKFE
+370 GDPRLEPVDWLTFE
-384 DKKGYTFQ
+384 DKQGNKFTSY
-392 SFLLNET
+392 LLNET
-399 VEYNGGFKST
+399 FEYNGGFKST
-409 MWVDKMES
+409 IWWEGAES
-417 QTPIAADRNIS
+417 ERTDINSKSIS
-428 TSILKTKATVDKV
+428 NNILKTKATVDKV

-462 LTINENAITSE
+462 ITINENAITSE

-487 ITQTATEIRQE
+487 ITQTASEIRQE

-551 KENELAG
+551 KENELAS
-558 DISTITQTVDNISTR
+558 DISTITQNVDNISTR
-573 IDTVEGDYST
+573 IDTVEGNYST

-592 LEVGNKADADGGAL
+592 LEVGNKADANGGAL

-639 SELTNDKG
+639 SELANDKG

-692 TNDTGYATTGDIPT
+692 TNDAGYATTGDIPT

-772 SGSISNGSNGFYI
+772 SGSISNGTNGFYI

-809 FVPSLNQIY
+809 FVPSLDQIY

-851 KNYGSSLPSSG
+851 TNYGSSLPSSG

>member
-1 MKVFTPSASPQPLD
+1 MKVFTPSANPQPLD
-15 EYIYANPRDLTCVI
+15 EYIYANPRDLTCVV
-29 SIRHQRKVGNRISTL
+29 SIHRNTGGSGSISTGEV
-44 RILDCNKYYIKSA
+44 LDCSKYHIKSA

-78 CTLLIGSNK
+78 CTLIDSYNLNVQNGD
-87 TISPQKGSLVE
+87 LVE

-109 LTIINKGC
+109 LTINYNTNGC
-117 PGLKNNENY
+117 PGLKNNEIY

-137 VQKNEKTGEISLIG
+137 VKKNEKTGEISLIG
-151 YDYMNK
+151 YDCMNR

-163 SLPNNA
+163 SLPNNEN
-169 DTFTLGDIL
+169 TFTFQDIL
-178 FQCQYLLSRDNILIN
+178 WRCEYLLSRDNIFID
-193 VDHNRA
+193 VDYDRE
-199 LPSYLPTTWTRE
+199 LPPYLNFLWTRE
-211 QINLSGKE
+211 QINLSGEE

-224 LNAVAELCGENYFCH
+224 LNAVAELYGENYFCH
-239 PRNSMSYSQNS
+239 PLNNMNYSRSY
-250 NEDPLII
+250 NEGTRII

-266 VGTGGQWIGESDKDI
+266 IGTGGQRIDEYEKKL
-281 GDQYLRDN
+281 GDQYLRDK

-299 LTSDKQY
+299 LTSDKPY
-306 RLTGITATNE
+306 KLTGITATNE

-323 GKDDYR
+323 GTDEYR

-355 QLKDISI
+355 KLKDISI

-370 GDPRLEPTDWLKFE
+370 GDPRLEPTDWLEFE
-384 DKKGYTFQ
+384 DKNGNKFQ

-417 QTPIAADRNIS
+417 QTQIAADRNIS

-462 LTINENAITSE
+462 ITINENAITSE
-473 VKNRQDADTELSST
+473 VKNRQDADSELSST
-487 ITQTATEIRQE
+487 ITQTA
-498 VKNTTDGLDSKITQ
+498 
-512 TANSISA
+512 NS
-519 EITARENADTEL
+519 
-531 STRITANENGITS
+531 ITS

-551 KENELAG
+551 RENELAS

-573 IDTVEGDYST
+573 IDTVEGNYST

-654 GATGATVIDGGRI
+654 GATGTTVIDGGRI

-692 TNDTGYATTGDIPT
+692 TNDTGYITTGDIPT
-706 KTSELFNDSGFIDSS
+706 KTSDLYNDSGFIDSS

-742 GNITTGTIQAG
+742 GNITTGTIQTG

-785 NWYGSSGN
+785 NWYGDSGN

-799 TGSTGFAGLQ
+799 TGGTGFAGLQ
-809 FVPSLNQIY
+809 FVPSLDQIY
-818 MIGGGNSILFNGN
+818 MIGGGNSILFNGS

-851 KNYGSSLPSSG
+851 NNYGSSLPSSG
-862 STGEVFYKVVN
+862 STGEVFYKVVS

>member
-15 EYIYANPRDLTCVI
+15 EYVYANPRDLTCVI
-29 SIRHQRKVGNRISTL
+29 SIRQQRKLGNSDKISIG
-44 RILDCNKYYIKSA
+44 RVLDCSNYYIKSA
-57 KIESTGVQGKIFGT
+57 KIESTGVQGKICGT

-78 CTLLIGSNK
+78 CTLIN
-87 TISPQKGSLVE
+87 TPRMNVQKGALVE

-109 LTIINKGC
+109 LTVVSGKI
-117 PGLKNNENY
+117 PGLKDNEIY

-137 VQKNEKTGEISLIG
+137 VKKNEKTGELSLIG

-178 FQCQYLLSRDNILIN
+178 FQCQYLLSRDNTHVN

-211 QINLSGKE
+211 QINLSGEE

-239 PRNSMSYSQNS
+239 PRNNMSYLRHN
-250 NEDPLII
+250 NENPLII

-266 VGTGGQWIGESDKDI
+266 VGTGGQLIGESDKDI
-281 GDQYLRDN
+281 GDQYLRDK

-323 GKDDYR
+323 GTDEYR

-355 QLKDISI
+355 QLKGISI

-370 GDPRLEPTDWLKFE
+370 GDPRLEPTDWLEFE
-384 DKKGYTFQ
+384 DKKGFTFK

-473 VKNRQDADTELSST
+473 VKNRQDADSELSST

-551 KENELAG
+551 KENELAS

-573 IDTVEGDYST
+573 IDTVEGNYST

-639 SELTNDKG
+639 SELANDKG

-654 GATGATVIDGGRI
+654 GATGTTVIDGGRI

-692 TNDTGYATTGDIPT
+692 TNDAGYATTGDIPT
-706 KTSELFNDSGFIDSS
+706 KTSDLYNDSGFIDSS

-732 KDANYTIING
+732 KDANYTVING

-772 SGSISNGSNGFYI
+772 SGSISNGTNGFYI

-851 KNYGSSLPSSG
+851 KNYGTSLPSSG
-862 STGEVFYKVVN
+862 STGEVFYKVVS

>member
-1 MKVFTPSASPQPLD
+1 MKVKHPGSTQAPMPLD
-15 EYIYANPRDLTCVI
+15 SYVIANPRDFTAYIVHTYKN
-29 SIRHQRKVGNRISTL
+29 SN
-44 RILDCNKYYIKSA
+44 NKFESKRYHNEIKSI
-57 KIESTGVQGKIFGT
+57 KIETTGINGKFFGVS
-71 TYCQKLS
+71 YCQKLS
-78 CTLLIGSNK
+78 VSFIDKDKKINFSKNDEIAIFLC
-87 TISPQKGSLVE
+87 
-98 LWFYPTEKNID
+98 PTEKYNAPDADSYYNVAYAPYFID
-109 LTIINKGC
+109 SFKR
-117 PGLKNNENY
+117 
-126 MTFYNTYIVDS
+126 
-137 VQKNEKTGEISLIG
+137 NEKTGEVSAIG
-151 YDYMNK
+151 YDIMGV
-157 AANTLF
+157 ASNTPF
-163 SLPNNA
+163 SLGEG
-169 DTFTLGDIL
+169 DSFTLQQIL
-178 FQCQYLLSRDNILIN
+178 DRCKTLTGMSGVNGIN
-193 VDHNRA
+193 V
-199 LPSYLPTTWTRE
+199 SYLPESWTRE

-224 LNAVAELCGENYFCH
+224 LTAIAEITGSFMFIYPYWTDDDVGSLCFYTY
-239 PRNSMSYSQNS
+239 PRKQRAYTQ
-250 NEDPLII
+250 L
-257 GKAISTTKW
+257 G
-266 VGTGGQWIGESDKDI
+266 
-281 GDQYLRDN
+281 YLYQET
-289 VYIDKSKYFE
+289 YIDKSRYFE
-299 LTSDKQY
+299 LTSDKPY
-306 RLTGITATNE
+306 KLTGIASVNE
-316 LNDSVSV
+316 LEDFVAV
-323 GKDDYR
+323 GTTEQQ
-329 QVIYN
+329 QVIYS

-355 QLKDISI
+355 QLKDISF

-370 GDPRLEPTDWLKFE
+370 GDPRLEPVDWLTFE
-384 DKKGYTFQ
+384 DKNGNKFTSY
-392 SFLLNET
+392 LLNET
-399 VEYNGGFKST
+399 FEYNGGFKST
-409 MWVDKMES
+409 IWWEGAES
-417 QTPIAADRNIS
+417 ERTDINSKSIS
-428 TSILKTKATVDKV
+428 NNILKTKATVDKV

-462 LTINENAITSE
+462 ITINENAITSE
-473 VKNRQDADTELSST
+473 VKNRQDADSELSST
-487 ITQTATEIRQE
+487 ITQTASEIRQE

-551 KENELAG
+551 KENELAS
-558 DISTITQTVDNISTR
+558 DISTITQNVDNISTR
-573 IDTVEGDYST
+573 IDTVEGNYST

-592 LEVGNKADADGGAL
+592 LEVGNKADANGGAI
-606 ISLINADTSTAKI
+606 ISLINSDTSTAKI

-654 GATGATVIDGGRI
+654 GATGTTVIDGGRI

-692 TNDTGYATTGDIPT
+692 TNDAGYATTGDIPT
-706 KTSELFNDSGFIDSS
+706 KTSDLFNDSGFIDSS

-785 NWYGSSGN
+785 NWYGGSGN

-818 MIGGGNSILFNGN
+818 MIGGGNSILFNGS

-862 STGEVFYKVVN
+862 STGEVFYKVVS

>member
-1 MKVFTPSASPQPLD
+1 MKVKHPGSTQTPMPLD
-15 EYIYANPRDLTCVI
+15 SYVIANPRNFTAYI
-29 SIRHQRKVGNRISTL
+29 IHTYKNSN
-44 RILDCNKYYIKSA
+44 NKFESKRYRDEIKSI
-57 KIESTGVQGKIFGT
+57 KIETTGINGKFFGVS
-71 TYCQKLS
+71 YCQKLS
-78 CTLLIGSNK
+78 VSFIDKDKKINFSKNDEIAIFLC
-87 TISPQKGSLVE
+87 
-98 LWFYPTEKNID
+98 PTEK
-109 LTIINKGC
+109 
-117 PGLKNNENY
+117 
-126 MTFYNTYIVDS
+126 YNAPDADTYYNVAYAPYFVDS
-137 VQKNEKTGEISLIG
+137 FKRNEKTGEVSAIG
-151 YDYMNK
+151 YDIMGV
-157 AANTLF
+157 ASNTPF
-163 SLPNNA
+163 SLGEG
-169 DTFTLGDIL
+169 DSFTLQQIL
-178 FQCQYLLSRDNILIN
+178 DRCKTLAGISGVNGIN
-193 VDHNRA
+193 VN
-199 LPSYLPTTWTRE
+199 YLPESWTRE

-224 LNAVAELCGENYFCH
+224 LTAIAEITGSFMFIYPYWTNDDVGSLCFYTH
-239 PRNSMSYSQNS
+239 PLKQRVHTQL
-250 NEDPLII
+250 D
-257 GKAISTTKW
+257 
-266 VGTGGQWIGESDKDI
+266 
-281 GDQYLRDN
+281 YLYQET
-289 VYIDKSKYFE
+289 YIDKSRYFE
-299 LTSDKQY
+299 LTSDKPY
-306 RLTGITATNE
+306 KLTGIASVNE
-316 LNDSVSV
+316 LEDVVAV
-323 GKDDYR
+323 GTTEQQ
-329 QVIYN
+329 QVIYS

-341 PDETQQTILTGILN
+341 PDATQQTILTGILN
-355 QLKDISI
+355 QLKDFSF

-370 GDPRLEPTDWLKFE
+370 GDPRLEPVDWLTFE
-384 DKKGYTFQ
+384 DKNGNKFTSY
-392 SFLLNET
+392 LLNET
-399 VEYNGGFKST
+399 FEYNGGFKST
-409 MWVDKMES
+409 IWWEGAES
-417 QTPIAADRNIS
+417 ERTDINSKSIS
-428 TSILKTKATVDKV
+428 NNILKTKATVDKV

-462 LTINENAITSE
+462 ITINENAITAE

-487 ITQTATEIRQE
+487 ITQTASEIRQE

-544 EVSRATG
+544 EVSRATS

-558 DISTITQTVDNISTR
+558 DISTITQNVDNISTR
-573 IDTVEGDYST
+573 IDTVEGNYST

-592 LEVGNKADADGGAL
+592 LEVGNKADANGGAL

-639 SELTNDKG
+639 SELANDKG

-692 TNDTGYATTGDIPT
+692 TNDAGYATTGDIPT

-732 KDANYTIING
+732 KDANYTVING

-772 SGSISNGSNGFYI
+772 SGGISNGTNGFYI
-785 NWYGSSGN
+785 TWYGSSGN

-818 MIGGGNSILFNGN
+818 MIGGGNSILFNGS
-831 GTSYINLGTS
+831 GTSYINLGSS

-851 KNYGSSLPSSG
+851 NNYGSSLPSSG

>member
-1 MKVFTPSASPQPLD
+1 MKVFTPSANPQPLD
-15 EYIYANPRDLTCVI
+15 EYVYANPRDLTCVV
-29 SIRHQRKVGNRISTL
+29 SIYRATRDGATVSIGEV
-44 RILDCNKYYIKSA
+44 LDCSKYHIKSA

-78 CTLLIGSNK
+78 CTLIDSYNLNV
-87 TISPQKGSLVE
+87 QKGDFVE

-109 LTIINKGC
+109 LTVDEHTNGC

-137 VQKNEKTGEISLIG
+137 VKKNEKTGEISLIG

-163 SLPNNA
+163 YLPNSS
-169 DTFTLGDIL
+169 DTFTLKNIL
-178 FQCQYLLSRDNILIN
+178 FWCWSLLSEDNIYID
-193 VDHNRA
+193 VYYYGEK
-199 LPSYLPTTWTRE
+199 PSYLPTQWTRE

-224 LNAVAELCGENYFCH
+224 FNAVAEICGENYFCH
-239 PRNSMSYSQNS
+239 SRNGMRYSRNY
-250 NEDPLII
+250 NEYTSIM
-257 GKAISTTKW
+257 GKAISATKW
-266 VGTGGQWIGESDKDI
+266 VGTGGRWLSNGVKAV
-281 GDQYLRDN
+281 GDQYLRDK

-299 LTSDKQY
+299 LTSDKPY
-306 RLTGITATNE
+306 KLTGITATNE

-323 GKDDYR
+323 GTDEYR

-355 QLKDISI
+355 KLKDISI

-370 GDPRLEPTDWLKFE
+370 GDPRLEPTDWLEFE
-384 DKKGYTFQ
+384 DKNGNKFQ

-462 LTINENAITSE
+462 ITLNENAITSE
-473 VKNRQDADTELSST
+473 VKNRQDADSELSST
-487 ITQTATEIRQE
+487 ITQTA
-498 VKNTTDGLDSKITQ
+498 
-512 TANSISA
+512 NS
-519 EITARENADTEL
+519 
-531 STRITANENGITS
+531 ITS

-551 KENELAG
+551 KENELAA

-573 IDTVEGDYST
+573 IDTVEGNYST

-630 SFIKKGDNV
+630 SFVKKGDNV
-639 SELTNDKG
+639 SELANDKG

-654 GATGATVIDGGRI
+654 GATGTTVIDGGRI

-692 TNDTGYATTGDIPT
+692 TNDTGYITDGDIPT
-706 KTSELFNDSGFIDSS
+706 KTSDLINDSGFIDSL
-721 DTVDF
+721 DTADF
-726 AKLSKL
+726 AKLSQL
-732 KDANYTIING
+732 KNANYTIING

-799 TGSTGFAGLQ
+799 TSGTGFAGLQ
-809 FVPSLNQIY
+809 FVPSLDQIY

-851 KNYGSSLPSSG
+851 TNYGSSLPSSG
-862 STGEVFYKVVN
+862 STGEVFYKVVS

>member
-1 MKVFTPSASPQPLD
+1 MKVKHPGSTQTPMPLD
-15 EYIYANPRDLTCVI
+15 SYVIANPRNFTAYI
-29 SIRHQRKVGNRISTL
+29 IHTYKNSN
-44 RILDCNKYYIKSA
+44 NKFESKRYRDEIKSI
-57 KIESTGVQGKIFGT
+57 KIETTGINGKFFGVS
-71 TYCQKLS
+71 YCQKLS
-78 CTLLIGSNK
+78 VSFIDKDKKINFSKNDEIAIFLC
-87 TISPQKGSLVE
+87 
-98 LWFYPTEKNID
+98 PTEK
-109 LTIINKGC
+109 
-117 PGLKNNENY
+117 
-126 MTFYNTYIVDS
+126 YNAPDADTYYNVAYAPYFVDS
-137 VQKNEKTGEISLIG
+137 FKRNEKTGEVSAIG
-151 YDYMNK
+151 YDIMGV
-157 AANTLF
+157 ASNTPF
-163 SLPNNA
+163 SLGEG
-169 DTFTLGDIL
+169 DSFTLQQIL
-178 FQCQYLLSRDNILIN
+178 DRCKTLAGISGVNGIN
-193 VDHNRA
+193 VN
-199 LPSYLPTTWTRE
+199 YLPESWTRE

-224 LNAVAELCGENYFCH
+224 LTAIAEITGSFMFIYPYWTNDDVGSLCFYTH
-239 PRNSMSYSQNS
+239 PLKQRVHTQL
-250 NEDPLII
+250 D
-257 GKAISTTKW
+257 
-266 VGTGGQWIGESDKDI
+266 
-281 GDQYLRDN
+281 YLYQET
-289 VYIDKSKYFE
+289 YIDKSRYFE
-299 LTSDKQY
+299 LTSDKPY
-306 RLTGITATNE
+306 KLTGIASVNE
-316 LNDSVSV
+316 LEDVVAV
-323 GKDDYR
+323 GTTEQQ
-329 QVIYN
+329 QVIYS

-341 PDETQQTILTGILN
+341 PDATQQTILTGILN
-355 QLKDISI
+355 QLKDFSF

-370 GDPRLEPTDWLKFE
+370 GDPRLEPVDWLTFE
-384 DKKGYTFQ
+384 DKNGNKFTSY
-392 SFLLNET
+392 LLNET
-399 VEYNGGFKST
+399 FEYNGGFKST
-409 MWVDKMES
+409 IWWEGAES
-417 QTPIAADRNIS
+417 ERTDINSKSIS
-428 TSILKTKATVDKV
+428 NNILKTKATVDKV

-462 LTINENAITSE
+462 ITINENAITAE

-487 ITQTATEIRQE
+487 ITQTASEIRQE

-558 DISTITQTVDNISTR
+558 NISTITQNVDNISTR
-573 IDTVEGDYST
+573 IDTVEGNYST

-592 LEVGNKADADGGAL
+592 LEVGNKADANGGAI
-606 ISLINADTSTAKI
+606 ISLINSDTSTAKI

-647 YLVGDDL
+647 YIVGADL
-654 GATGATVIDGGRI
+654 GATGTTVIDGGRI

-692 TNDTGYATTGDIPT
+692 TNDAGYATTGDIPT

-732 KDANYTIING
+732 KDANYTVING

-772 SGSISNGSNGFYI
+772 SGGISNGTNGFYI
-785 NWYGSSGN
+785 TWYGSSGN

-818 MIGGGNSILFNGN
+818 MIGGGNSILFNGS
-831 GTSYINLGTS
+831 GTSYINLGSS

-851 KNYGSSLPSSG
+851 NNYGSSLPSSG

>member
-1 MKVFTPSASPQPLD
+1 MKAYGTIIDADVK
-15 EYIYANPRDLTCVI
+15 ANPRALTCFVLCE
-29 SIRHQRKVGNRISTL
+29 RKDGTAEVPVSDNV
-44 RILDCNKYYIKSA
+44 IKSV
-57 KIESTGVQGKIFGT
+57 KIESTGVQGKLFGA
-71 TYCQKLS
+71 TYCQKLT
-78 CTLLIGSNK
+78 CVLKDPKKLI
-87 TISPQKGSLVE
+87 
-98 LWFYPTEKNID
+98 
-109 LTIINKGC
+109 
-117 PGLKNNENY
+117 NEEQL
-126 MTFYNTYIVDS
+126 YNTYIWFVPTKYTDNYFDPRYTAVYPHYFVDS
-137 VQKNEKTGEISLIG
+137 TLRDEKTGDLTVIG
-151 YDYMNK
+151 YDYMGK

-163 SLPNNA
+163 SLDA
-169 DTFTLGDIL
+169 DKDSFTIID
-178 FQCQYLLSRDNILIN
+178 LIN
-193 VDHNRA
+193 RCKYLIGVDGGNHG
-199 LPSYLPTTWTRE
+199 LMDTPFLPTQWTRE
-211 QINLSGKE
+211 QINLSGEE
-219 TVRDI
+219 TVRDMLNAIAEVRGEFCYQNTKIDGSYFSNRIEFLPI
-224 LNAVAELCGENYFCH
+224 LNTATHNGSGWYHSKVE
-239 PRNSMSYSQNS
+239 
-250 NEDPLII
+250 
-257 GKAISTTKW
+257 
-266 VGTGGQWIGESDKDI
+266 
-281 GDQYLRDN
+281 
-289 VYIDKSKYFE
+289 IDKSRYFE
-299 LTSDKQY
+299 LTSDKPY
-306 RLTGITATNE
+306 KLTGITATNE

-323 GKDDYR
+323 GTDEYR

-334 NPFLTLL
+334 NPLLTLL

-355 QLKDISI
+355 KLKDISI

-370 GDPRLEPTDWLKFE
+370 GDPRLEPIDWLEFE
-384 DKKGYTFQ
+384 DKNGNKFQ

-417 QTPIAADRNIS
+417 QTQIAADRNIS

-462 LTINENAITSE
+462 ITINENAITSE
-473 VKNRQDADTELSST
+473 VKNRQDADSELSST
-487 ITQTATEIRQE
+487 ITQTA
-498 VKNTTDGLDSKITQ
+498 
-512 TANSISA
+512 NS
-519 EITARENADTEL
+519 
-531 STRITANENGITS
+531 ITS

-551 KENELAG
+551 RENELAS

-592 LEVGNKADADGGAL
+592 LEVGNKADANGGAL

-639 SELTNDKG
+639 SELANDKG

-654 GATGATVIDGGRI
+654 GATGTTVIDGGRI

-692 TNDTGYATTGDIPT
+692 TNDAGYATTGDIPT
-706 KTSELFNDSGFIDSS
+706 KTSDLYNDSGFIDSS

-742 GNITTGTIQAG
+742 GNITTGTIQTG

-785 NWYGSSGN
+785 NWYGGSGN

-799 TGSTGFAGLQ
+799 TGGTGFAGLQ

-818 MIGGGNSILFNGN
+818 MIGGGNSILFNGS
-831 GTSYINLGTS
+831 GTSYINLGSS

-851 KNYGSSLPSSG
+851 NNYGSSLPSSG
-862 STGEVFYKVVN
+862 STGEIFYKVVS

>member
-1 MKVFTPSASPQPLD
+1 MKVFKPSASPQPLD
-15 EYIYANPRDLTCVI
+15 EYIYANPRDLTCVVNI
-29 SIRHQRKVGNRISTL
+29 YREYKKPDGTKVSERVL
-44 RILDCNKYYIKSA
+44 HCNKDKIKSA
-57 KIESTGVQGKIFGT
+57 KIESTGVQGKIFGI

-78 CTLLIGSNK
+78 CTLIDSYNLNV
-87 TISPQKGSLVE
+87 QKGDFVE
-98 LWFYPTEKNID
+98 LCFHPTEKNID
-109 LTIINKGC
+109 WTYIHGEI
-117 PGLKNNENY
+117 PGLIANRDY
-126 MTFYNTYIVDS
+126 ITFYNTYITDS
-137 VQKNEKTGEISLIG
+137 VKKNEKTGELSLIG
-151 YDYMNK
+151 YDQMGI
-157 AANTLF
+157 AANT
-163 SLPNNA
+163 P
-169 DTFTLGDIL
+169 FTLGEPINGVYKL
-178 FQCQYLLSRDNILIN
+178 SNLLYRCQLLMGFRDFDTSNELIDKN
-193 VDHNRA
+193 
-199 LPSYLPTTWTRE
+199 YLPVSWTRE
-211 QINLSGKE
+211 QINLSGEE

-224 LNAVAELCGENYFCH
+224 LTAIAEIRGENCFCH
-239 PRNSMSYSQNS
+239 PSVREGRYTYLSIRNI
-250 NEDPLII
+250 L
-257 GKAISTTKW
+257 TKS
-266 VGTGGQWIGESDKDI
+266 VFNTKDDSSLDMI
-281 GDQYLRDN
+281 YHNKIQYLRDK

-299 LTSDKQY
+299 LTSDKPY
-306 RLTGITATNE
+306 KLTGITAINE

-323 GKDDYR
+323 GTDEYR

-370 GDPRLEPTDWLKFE
+370 GDPRLEPTDWLEFE
-384 DKKGYTFQ
+384 DKNGNKFQ

-462 LTINENAITSE
+462 ITLNENAITSE
-473 VKNRQDADTELSST
+473 VKNRQDADSELSST
-487 ITQTATEIRQE
+487 ITQTA
-498 VKNTTDGLDSKITQ
+498 
-512 TANSISA
+512 NS
-519 EITARENADTEL
+519 
-531 STRITANENGITS
+531 ITS

-551 KENELAG
+551 RENELAA

-639 SELTNDKG
+639 SELANDKG

-654 GATGATVIDGGRI
+654 GATGTTVIDGGRI

-692 TNDTGYATTGDIPT
+692 TNDTGYITTGDIPT
-706 KTSELFNDSGFIDSS
+706 KTSDLINDSGFIDSL
-721 DTVDF
+721 DTADF

-772 SGSISNGSNGFYI
+772 SGSISNGTNGFYI

-799 TGSTGFAGLQ
+799 TSGTGFAGLQ
-809 FVPSLNQIY
+809 FVPSLDQIY
-818 MIGGGNSILFNGN
+818 MIGGGNSILFNGS

-862 STGEVFYKVVN
+862 STGEVFYKVVS

>member
-1 MKVFTPSASPQPLD
+1 MKVKYPGSTQAPMPLD
-15 EYIYANPRDLTCVI
+15 SYVIANPRDFTAYIVHTYKN
-29 SIRHQRKVGNRISTL
+29 SN
-44 RILDCNKYYIKSA
+44 NKFESKRYHNEIKSI
-57 KIESTGVQGKIFGT
+57 KIETTGINGKFFGVS
-71 TYCQKLS
+71 YCQKLS
-78 CTLLIGSNK
+78 VSFIDKDKKINFSKNDEIAIFLC
-87 TISPQKGSLVE
+87 
-98 LWFYPTEKNID
+98 PTEKYNAPDADSYYNVAYAPYFID
-109 LTIINKGC
+109 SFKR
-117 PGLKNNENY
+117 
-126 MTFYNTYIVDS
+126 
-137 VQKNEKTGEISLIG
+137 NEKTGEVSAIG
-151 YDYMNK
+151 YDIMGV
-157 AANTLF
+157 ASNTPF
-163 SLPNNA
+163 SLGEG
-169 DTFTLGDIL
+169 DSFTLQQIL
-178 FQCQYLLSRDNILIN
+178 DRCKTLTGMSGVNGIN
-193 VDHNRA
+193 V
-199 LPSYLPTTWTRE
+199 SYLPESWTRE

-224 LNAVAELCGENYFCH
+224 LTAIAEITGSFMFIYPYWTDDDVGSLCFYTY
-239 PRNSMSYSQNS
+239 PRKQRAYTQ
-250 NEDPLII
+250 L
-257 GKAISTTKW
+257 G
-266 VGTGGQWIGESDKDI
+266 
-281 GDQYLRDN
+281 YLYQET
-289 VYIDKSKYFE
+289 YIDKSRYFE
-299 LTSDKQY
+299 LTSDKPY
-306 RLTGITATNE
+306 KLTGIASVNE
-316 LNDSVSV
+316 LEDFVAV
-323 GKDDYR
+323 GTTEQQ
-329 QVIYN
+329 QVIYS

-355 QLKDISI
+355 QLKDISF

-370 GDPRLEPTDWLKFE
+370 GDPRLEPVDWLTFE
-384 DKKGYTFQ
+384 DKNGNKFTSYM
-392 SFLLNET
+392 LNET
-399 VEYNGGFKST
+399 FEYNGGFKST
-409 MWVDKMES
+409 IWWEGAES
-417 QTPIAADRNIS
+417 ERTDINSKSIS
-428 TSILKTKATVDKV
+428 NNILKTKATVDKV

-462 LTINENAITSE
+462 ITLNENAITSE
-473 VKNRQDADTELSST
+473 VKNRQDADSELSST
-487 ITQTATEIRQE
+487 ITQTASEIRQE

-551 KENELAG
+551 KENELAS
-558 DISTITQTVDNISTR
+558 DISTITQNVDNISTR
-573 IDTVEGDYST
+573 IDTVEGNYST

-592 LEVGNKADADGGAL
+592 LEVGNKADANGGAI
-606 ISLINADTSTAKI
+606 ISLINSDTSTAKI

-654 GATGATVIDGGRI
+654 GATGTTVIDGGRI

-677 DLSGTLTVGSNISQL
+677 DLSGTLKVGSNISQL
-692 TNDTGYATTGDIPT
+692 TNDAGYATTGDIPT
-706 KTSELFNDSGFIDSS
+706 KTSDLYNDSGFIDSS

-772 SGSISNGSNGFYI
+772 SGSISNGTNGFYI

-831 GTSYINLGTS
+831 GTSYINLGSS

-851 KNYGSSLPSSG
+851 NNYGSSLPSSG

>member
-1 MKVFTPSASPQPLD
+1 MKAYGTIIDADVK
-15 EYIYANPRDLTCVI
+15 ANPRALTCFVLCE
-29 SIRHQRKVGNRISTL
+29 RKDGTAEVPVS
-44 RILDCNKYYIKSA
+44 DSVIKSV
-57 KIESTGVQGKIFGT
+57 KIESTGVQGKLFGT
-71 TYCQKLS
+71 TYCQKLT
-78 CTLLIGSNK
+78 CVLKDPKKLI
-87 TISPQKGSLVE
+87 
-98 LWFYPTEKNID
+98 
-109 LTIINKGC
+109 
-117 PGLKNNENY
+117 NEEQL
-126 MTFYNTYIVDS
+126 YNTYIWFVPTKYADNYFDARYTAVYPHYFVDS
-137 VQKNEKTGEISLIG
+137 TLRDEKTGDLTVIG
-151 YDYMNK
+151 YDYMGK

-163 SLPNNA
+163 SLDA
-169 DTFTLGDIL
+169 DKDSFTIID
-178 FQCQYLLSRDNILIN
+178 LIN
-193 VDHNRA
+193 RCKYLMGVDGGNHGIMQT
-199 LPSYLPTTWTRE
+199 PFLPTQWTRE
-211 QINLSGKE
+211 QINLSGEE
-219 TVRDI
+219 TVRDM
-224 LNAVAELCGENYFCH
+224 LNAIAEVRGEFCYQNTKIDGSYFSSRIEFTPIFNTATH
-239 PRNSMSYSQNS
+239 NGSGWYHNKV
-250 NEDPLII
+250 E
-257 GKAISTTKW
+257 
-266 VGTGGQWIGESDKDI
+266 
-281 GDQYLRDN
+281 
-289 VYIDKSKYFE
+289 IDKSRYFE
-299 LTSDKQY
+299 LTSDKPY
-306 RLTGITATNE
+306 KLTGITATNE

-323 GKDDYR
+323 GTDEYR

-334 NPFLTLL
+334 NPLLTLL

-355 QLKDISI
+355 KLKDISI

-370 GDPRLEPTDWLKFE
+370 GDPRLEPTDWLEFE
-384 DKKGYTFQ
+384 DKNGNKFQ

-462 LTINENAITSE
+462 ITINENAITSE
-473 VKNRQDADTELSST
+473 VKNRQDADNELSST
-487 ITQTATEIRQE
+487 ITQTA
-498 VKNTTDGLDSKITQ
+498 
-512 TANSISA
+512 NS
-519 EITARENADTEL
+519 
-531 STRITANENGITS
+531 ITS

-551 KENELAG
+551 KENELAA

-573 IDTVEGDYST
+573 IDTVEGNYST

-592 LEVGNKADADGGAL
+592 LEVGNKADANGGAL

-630 SFIKKGDNV
+630 SFVKKGDNV
-639 SELTNDKG
+639 SELANDKG

-654 GATGATVIDGGRI
+654 GATGTTVIDGGRI

-692 TNDTGYATTGDIPT
+692 TNDTGYITTGDIPT
-706 KTSELFNDSGFIDSS
+706 KTSDLINDSGFIDSL
-721 DTVDF
+721 DTADF
-726 AKLSKL
+726 AKLSQL
-732 KDANYTIING
+732 KNADYTVING

-753 VVFAGSLNGAEGN
+753 VIFAGSLNGVEGN

-772 SGSISNGSNGFYI
+772 NGTISNGSNGFYI
-785 NWYGSSGN
+785 TWYGSSGN

-799 TGSTGFAGLQ
+799 TGGTGFAGLQ
-809 FVPSLNQIY
+809 FVPSLDQIY
-818 MIGGGNSILFNGN
+818 MIGGGNSILFNGS
-831 GTSYINLGTS
+831 GTSYINLGSS

>member
-15 EYIYANPRDLTCVI
+15 EYVYANPRDLTCVVGI
-29 SIRHQRKVGNRISTL
+29 QRNTRQSASSLSIAPV
-44 RILDCNKYYIKSA
+44 LDYSKYYVKSA

-78 CTLLIGSNK
+78 CTLIDSYNLNV
-87 TISPQKGSLVE
+87 QKGDLVE

-109 LTIINKGC
+109 LTINYNTNSC
-117 PGLKNNENY
+117 PGLKDNEIY

-137 VQKNEKTGEISLIG
+137 VKKNEKTGELSLIG

-163 SLPNNA
+163 SLPN
-169 DTFTLGDIL
+169 DKHIFTLGNIL
-178 FQCQYLLSRDNILIN
+178 FRCYELLSSDNVYIY
-193 VDHNRA
+193 VDNNRE
-199 LPSYLPTTWTRE
+199 LPPYLPMDWTRE
-211 QINLSGKE
+211 QINLSGEE

-239 PRNSMSYSQNS
+239 PRYGLMYERNN
-250 NEDPLII
+250 NEVPLII
-257 GKAISTTKW
+257 GKAISATKF
-266 VGTGGQWIGESDKDI
+266 VGTGGEISESSYEL
-281 GDQYLRDN
+281 GDQYLRDK

-299 LTSDKQY
+299 LTSDKPY
-306 RLTGITATNE
+306 KLTGITATNE

-323 GKDDYR
+323 GTDEYR

-355 QLKDISI
+355 KLKDISI

-370 GDPRLEPTDWLKFE
+370 GDPRLEPTDWLEFE
-384 DKKGYTFQ
+384 DKNGNKFQ

-417 QTPIAADRNIS
+417 QTQIAADRNIS

-462 LTINENAITSE
+462 ITLNENAITSE
-473 VKNRQDADTELSST
+473 VKNRQDADNELSST

-558 DISTITQTVDNISTR
+558 NISTITQNVDNISTR
-573 IDTVEGDYST
+573 IDTVEGNYST

-592 LEVGNKADADGGAL
+592 LEVGNKADANGGAL

-647 YLVGDDL
+647 YLVDDDL
-654 GATGATVIDGGRI
+654 GATGTTVIDGGRI

-692 TNDTGYATTGDIPT
+692 TNDTGYITTGDIPT
-706 KTSELFNDSGFIDSS
+706 KTSDLINDSGFIDSL
-721 DTVDF
+721 DTADF

-742 GNITTGTIQAG
+742 GNITTGTIQTG

-766 FTNLTT
+766 FANLTT
-772 SGSISNGSNGFYI
+772 SGSISNGTNGFYI

-799 TGSTGFAGLQ
+799 TGGTGFAGLQ
-809 FVPSLNQIY
+809 FVPSLDQIY
-818 MIGGGNSILFNGN
+818 MIGGGNSILFNGS
-831 GTSYINLGTS
+831 GTSYINLGSS

-862 STGEVFYKVVN
+862 STGEIFYKVVN

>member
-1 MKVFTPSASPQPLD
+1 MKVKHPGSTQAPMPLD
-15 EYIYANPRDLTCVI
+15 SYVSANPRDFTAYIVHTYKN
-29 SIRHQRKVGNRISTL
+29 SN
-44 RILDCNKYYIKSA
+44 NKFESKRYHNEIKSI
-57 KIESTGVQGKIFGT
+57 KIETTGINGKFFGVS
-71 TYCQKLS
+71 YCQKLS
-78 CTLLIGSNK
+78 VSFIDKDKKINFSKNDEIAIFLC
-87 TISPQKGSLVE
+87 
-98 LWFYPTEKNID
+98 PTEKYNAPDADSYYNVAFAPYFID
-109 LTIINKGC
+109 SFKR
-117 PGLKNNENY
+117 
-126 MTFYNTYIVDS
+126 
-137 VQKNEKTGEISLIG
+137 NEKTGEVSAIG
-151 YDYMNK
+151 YDIMGV
-157 AANTLF
+157 ASNTPF
-163 SLPNNA
+163 SLGEG
-169 DTFTLGDIL
+169 DSFTLQQIL
-178 FQCQYLLSRDNILIN
+178 DRCKTLAGISSVNGIN
-193 VDHNRA
+193 V
-199 LPSYLPTTWTRE
+199 SYLPESWTRE

-224 LNAVAELCGENYFCH
+224 LTAIAEITGSFMFIYPYWTNDDVGSICFYTH
-239 PRNSMSYSQNS
+239 PFKNRIHTQ
-250 NEDPLII
+250 L
-257 GKAISTTKW
+257 G
-266 VGTGGQWIGESDKDI
+266 
-281 GDQYLRDN
+281 YLYQET
-289 VYIDKSKYFE
+289 YIDKSRYFE
-299 LTSDKQY
+299 LTSDKPY
-306 RLTGITATNE
+306 KLTGIASVNE
-316 LNDSVSV
+316 LEDVVAV
-323 GKDDYR
+323 GTTEQQ
-329 QVIYN
+329 QVIYS

-355 QLKDISI
+355 QLKDFSF

-370 GDPRLEPTDWLKFE
+370 GDPRLEPVDWLTFE
-384 DKKGYTFQ
+384 DKQGNKFTSY
-392 SFLLNET
+392 LLNET
-399 VEYNGGFKST
+399 FEYNGGFKST
-409 MWVDKMES
+409 IWWEGAES
-417 QTPIAADRNIS
+417 ERTDINSKSIS
-428 TSILKTKATVDKV
+428 NNILKTKATVDKV

-462 LTINENAITSE
+462 ITLNENAITSE
-473 VKNRQDADTELSST
+473 VKNRQDADNELSST

-558 DISTITQTVDNISTR
+558 NISTITQNVDNISTR
-573 IDTVEGDYST
+573 IDTVEGNYST

-592 LEVGNKADADGGAL
+592 LEVGNKADANGGAI
-606 ISLINADTSTAKI
+606 ISLINSDTSTAKI

-639 SELTNDKG
+639 SELANDKG

-692 TNDTGYATTGDIPT
+692 TNDAGYATTGDIPT
-706 KTSELFNDSGFIDSS
+706 KTSDLYNDSGFIDSS
-721 DTVDF
+721 DTADF

-732 KDANYTIING
+732 KDADYTIING

-753 VVFAGSLNGAEGN
+753 VIFAGSLNGVEGN

-772 SGSISNGSNGFYI
+772 SGSISNGTNGFYI
-785 NWYGSSGN
+785 NWYGGSGN

-799 TGSTGFAGLQ
+799 TGGTGFAGLQ

-818 MIGGGNSILFNGN
+818 MIGGGNSILFNGS
-831 GTSYINLGTS
+831 GTSYINLGSS

-851 KNYGSSLPSSG
+851 TNYGSSLPSSG
-862 STGEVFYKVVN
+862 STGEVFFKVVN

>member
-1 MKVFTPSASPQPLD
+1 MKVKHPDSTQAPMPLD
-15 EYIYANPRDLTCVI
+15 SYVSANPRNFTAYIVHTYKN
-29 SIRHQRKVGNRISTL
+29 SN
-44 RILDCNKYYIKSA
+44 NKFESKRYRDEIKSI
-57 KIESTGVQGKIFGT
+57 KIETTGINGKFFGVS
-71 TYCQKLS
+71 YCQKLS
-78 CTLLIGSNK
+78 VSFIDKDKKINFSKNDEIAIFLC
-87 TISPQKGSLVE
+87 
-98 LWFYPTEKNID
+98 PTEK
-109 LTIINKGC
+109 
-117 PGLKNNENY
+117 
-126 MTFYNTYIVDS
+126 YNAPDADTYYNVAYAPYFVDS
-137 VQKNEKTGEISLIG
+137 FKRNEKTGEVSAIG
-151 YDYMNK
+151 YDIMGI
-157 AANTLF
+157 ASNTPF
-163 SLPNNA
+163 SLGEG
-169 DTFTLGDIL
+169 DSFTLQQIL
-178 FQCQYLLSRDNILIN
+178 DRCKALAGISGVNGIN
-193 VDHNRA
+193 VN
-199 LPSYLPTTWTRE
+199 YLPESWTRE

-224 LNAVAELCGENYFCH
+224 LTAIAEITGSFMFIYPYWTNDDVGSLCFYTH
-239 PRNSMSYSQNS
+239 PLKQRVHTQ
-250 NEDPLII
+250 L
-257 GKAISTTKW
+257 G
-266 VGTGGQWIGESDKDI
+266 
-281 GDQYLRDN
+281 YLYQET
-289 VYIDKSKYFE
+289 YIDKSRYFE
-299 LTSDKQY
+299 LTSDKPY
-306 RLTGITATNE
+306 KLTGIASVNE
-316 LNDSVSV
+316 LEDIVAV
-323 GKDDYR
+323 GTTEQQ
-329 QVIYN
+329 QVIYS

-355 QLKDISI
+355 QLKDFSF

-370 GDPRLEPTDWLKFE
+370 GDPRLEPVDWLTFE
-384 DKKGYTFQ
+384 DKQGNKFTSY
-392 SFLLNET
+392 LLNET
-399 VEYNGGFKST
+399 FEYNGGFKST
-409 MWVDKMES
+409 IWWEGAES
-417 QTPIAADRNIS
+417 ERTDINSKSIS
-428 TSILKTKATVDKV
+428 NNILKTKATVDKV

-462 LTINENAITSE
+462 ITLNENAITSE

-558 DISTITQTVDNISTR
+558 NISTITQNVDNISTR
-573 IDTVEGDYST
+573 IDTVEGNYST

-592 LEVGNKADADGGAL
+592 LEVGNKADANGGAL

-639 SELTNDKG
+639 SELANDKG

-672 SANRL
+672 SADRL

-692 TNDTGYATTGDIPT
+692 TNDAGYATTGDIPT
-706 KTSELFNDSGFIDSS
+706 KTSDLFNDSGFIDSS

-732 KDANYTIING
+732 KDANYTVING

-772 SGSISNGSNGFYI
+772 SGSISNGTNGFYI
-785 NWYGSSGN
+785 TWYGSSGN

-799 TGSTGFAGLQ
+799 TSGTGFAGLQ
-809 FVPSLNQIY
+809 FVPSLDQIY
-818 MIGGGNSILFNGN
+818 MIGGGNSILFNGS

-851 KNYGSSLPSSG
+851 TNYGSSLPSSG

>member
-1 MKVFTPSASPQPLD
+1 MKVFTPSANPQPLD
-15 EYIYANPRDLTCVI
+15 EYVYANPRDLTCV
-29 SIRHQRKVGNRISTL
+29 VGIHKNTEAPV
-44 RILDCNKYYIKSA
+44 LDYSKYYVKSA

-78 CTLLIGSNK
+78 CTLIDSYNLNV
-87 TISPQKGSLVE
+87 QKGDLVE

-109 LTIINKGC
+109 LTIDIYNNSC
-117 PGLKNNENY
+117 PGLKDNEIY

-137 VQKNEKTGEISLIG
+137 VKKNEKTGELSLIG

-163 SLPNNA
+163 SLPDNKNI
-169 DTFTLGDIL
+169 FSLGNIL
-178 FQCQYLLSRDNILIN
+178 FRCYELLSSDNVYIY
-193 VDHNRA
+193 VDNNRE
-199 LPSYLPTTWTRE
+199 LPPYLPTEWTRE
-211 QINLSGKE
+211 QINLSGEE

-224 LNAVAELCGENYFCH
+224 FNAIAELCGENYFCH
-239 PRNSMSYSQNS
+239 PRYGLMYARNN
-250 NEDPLII
+250 NEVPLII

-266 VGTGGQWIGESDKDI
+266 VGTGGELSESTYEL
-281 GDQYLRDN
+281 GDQYLRDK

-299 LTSDKQY
+299 LTSDKPY
-306 RLTGITATNE
+306 KLTGITATNE

-323 GKDDYR
+323 GTDEYR

-370 GDPRLEPTDWLKFE
+370 GDPRLEPTDWLEFE
-384 DKKGYTFQ
+384 DKNGNKFQ

-462 LTINENAITSE
+462 ITLNENAITSE
-473 VKNRQDADTELSST
+473 VKNRQDADSELSST

-551 KENELAG
+551 KENELAA
-558 DISTITQTVDNISTR
+558 DISTITQNVDNISTR
-573 IDTVEGDYST
+573 IDTVEGNYST

-592 LEVGNKADADGGAL
+592 LEVGNKADANGGAL

-654 GATGATVIDGGRI
+654 GATGTTVIDGGRI

-692 TNDTGYATTGDIPT
+692 TNDTGYITTGDIPT
-706 KTSELFNDSGFIDSS
+706 KTSDLFNDSGFIDSS
-721 DTVDF
+721 DTADF

-732 KDANYTIING
+732 KDADYTIING

-772 SGSISNGSNGFYI
+772 SGAISNGTNGCYI

-818 MIGGGNSILFNGN
+818 MIGGGNSILFNGS
-831 GTSYINLGTS
+831 GTSYINLGS
-841 SYISADRFIT
+841 ASYISADRFIT
-851 KNYGSSLPSSG
+851 NNYGTSLPSSG